1 MRKIIN
7 FMFALAAVAFL
18 SATLNA
24 QPVVKP
30 KQPVVKPKSFYKG
43 RTYTW
48 TNANGG
54 TVTSNLADPATDP
67 RQIMALLKEV
77 YTNKEIP
84 GIWQCGYTDDGK
96 REGTIDYTIDNG
108 WYSNDP
114 IYDAYGIL
122 EGDYKPNE
130 EGYTTLIVKVKDDWK
145 PVMKQYLSQ
154 DETLNYIANSIESVQ
169 ILTDGVY
176 IPATGTDGK
185 KNPNPGAVYRLS
197 GNANRLFFM
206 TKGRG
211 RAVPGWNSYEVIRS
225 YAPFN
230 GMFEEYSPVA
240 VSGGQVVENFY
251 TKLVDGDIFKVEHDC
266 SSVPGNEHYFC
277 MMGAKGTKKFDVT
290 DLIVTIPDYRLW
302 YWNQRDKQG
311 TSNMIYTNYNKN
323 YAPSLGL
330 YGIQLTA
337 TATPAAGDEYTVE
350 LKWTSTLNEI
360 TGNEIDQRFKV
371 WVRAED
377 GGLEPLLDA
386 KGNQVEIAP
395 GETFQ
400 YNYNET
406 QGFEGREITYVVSGQ
421 PTDALFINYKEVYSN
436 DDKVFIPGLD
446 PDEGLRLSIG
456 TTSTSDYDLAT
467 ETNQYKN
474 LITIDHN
481 LVNTH
486 VKYCNLQ
493 AGSKLAFYRYDVDRN
508 SKPKKIA
515 ELEIISVDQ
524 RKEKEGW
531 IIPSYNYFWDYKY
544 NLSFFYQENE
554 ATPKTN
560 LTGATYS
567 LETNYDYTENTT
579 KEIDFNGFK
588 INSFNDEFCA
598 STATNDHPAS
608 YEYKASFTNLK
619 HATQPEL
626 HSAYSTIK
634 VHKTTPDLTDKAITL
649 EDVENDNVC
658 STRIYKGEH
667 DASPA
672 IQFTLDQDRRIAEY
686 SVGKIR
692 NKEQSESEEVGLA
705 QRLPSWNYAIYE
717 NGSFKQNVSHT
728 EIPQIHDASAKVGKN
743 DYVSVI
749 KTYRDNDG
757 SYNTY
762 GSPINTTYKLK
773 ASVDVIDKVMS
784 EYVFTSNGKKGRYYQ
799 TDLKITADGTDNYEI
814 VKYRVWRQT
823 DRAMEIVPQYM
834 ARLQQDNHPIV
845 MNSDDKGN
853 PSIDQNHNSIKEFEL
868 VDRPG
873 VGFYPEQI
881 DNSNSKSIHVYDTF
895 GASDVSE
902 DGNLDVTYIVRLY
915 AKPEAG
921 NTSARAKA
929 TTPILAKEYYIGEAT
944 ITVSF
949 EENTP
954 TGLFDFV
961 AETKTPVRVQ
971 YVNMLGQK
979 SDTPFSGMN
988 VVITTYTDGSH
999 STAKRAY

>member
-7 FMFALAAVAFL
+7 LMFALAAVAFL

-24 QPVVKP
+24 E
-30 KQPVVKPKSFYKG
+30 PVVKPKSFYEG

-84 GIWQCGYTDDGK
+84 GIWQCGYTADGK

-145 PVMKQYLSQ
+145 PVMKQNLSQ
-154 DETLNYIANSIESVQ
+154 NETLNYIANSIESVQ

-176 IPATGTDGK
+176 IPATGADGK

-330 YGIQLTA
+330 YGIQLKA
-337 TATPAAGDEYTVE
+337 TATPAARDEYTVE
-350 LKWTSTLNEI
+350 LKWTSTLNDI
-360 TGNEIDQRFKV
+360 TGNEFDQRFKV

-377 GGLEPLLDA
+377 GGLEPLLDTN
-386 KGNQVEIAP
+386 GNQVEIAP
-395 GETFQ
+395 GKTFQ
-400 YNYNET
+400 YNYNVK

-421 PTDALFINYKEVYSN
+421 PTDAFFINYKEAYSN

-486 VKYCNLQ
+486 VKYGNLQ

-508 SKPKKIA
+508 SEAKKIA
-515 ELEIISVDQ
+515 ELEIESVDK
-524 RKEKEGW
+524 REDGSK
-531 IIPSYNYFWDYKY
+531 YYLDYKY

-579 KEIDFNGFK
+579 NEIDFNGFK

-608 YEYKASFTNLK
+608 YEYKASFSNLN

-658 STRIYKGEH
+658 STRIHKGEH

-773 ASVDVIDKVMS
+773 ASVDVNDKVMS

-834 ARLQQDNHPIV
+834 ARLQQDTHPIV
-845 MNSDDKGN
+845 MNSDDEGN
-853 PSIDQNHNSIKEFEL
+853 PIIDQNHNSIQEFEL
-868 VDRPG
+868 VGRPG

-881 DNSNSKSIHVYDTF
+881 DSKSIHVYDTF

>member
-30 KQPVVKPKSFYKG
+30 KQPVVKPKSFYEG

-54 TVTSNLADPATDP
+54 PVTSNLADPATDP

-84 GIWQCGYTDDGK
+84 GIWQCGYTDGGK
-96 REGTIDYTIDNG
+96 REGTIDYTVKNKDAINK
-108 WYSNDP
+108 
-114 IYDAYGIL
+114 AYGIL

-130 EGYTTLIVKVKDDWK
+130 EGYTTLLVKVKDDWK
-145 PVMKQYLSQ
+145 PVMKQNLSQ
-154 DETLNYIANSIESVQ
+154 NETLNYIANSIESVQ

-176 IPATGTDGK
+176 IPATGADGK

-311 TSNMIYTNYNKN
+311 TSNMIYTNYNKS

-330 YGIQLTA
+330 YGIQLKA
-337 TATPAAGDEYTVE
+337 TATPAAGDEYNVE

-386 KGNQVEIAP
+386 NGNQVEIAP
-395 GETFQ
+395 GKTFY
-400 YNYNET
+400 YNYNVK

-486 VKYCNLQ
+486 VKYGNLQ

-508 SKPKKIA
+508 SEAKKIA
-515 ELEIISVDQ
+515 ELEIVSV
-524 RKEKEGW
+524 EKREND
-531 IIPSYNYFWDYKY
+531 SKYYLDYKY
-544 NLSFFYQENE
+544 NLSFFYQEKE

-598 STATNDHPAS
+598 STATNYHPAS
-608 YEYKASFTNLK
+608 YEYKASFSELN
-619 HATQPEL
+619 HDTQKEL

-658 STRIYKGEH
+658 STRIYKGEL

-672 IQFTLDQDRRIAEY
+672 IQFKLDQDRRIAEY
-686 SVGKIR
+686 SVDKIR

-784 EYVFTSNGKKGRYYQ
+784 EYVFTSNNGKKGRYYQ

-834 ARLQQDNHPIV
+834 ARLQQDTHPIV

-853 PSIDQNHNSIKEFEL
+853 PSIDQNHNNMQEFEL
-868 VDRPG
+868 VGRPG
-873 VGFYPEQI
+873 VGFYPRQI
-881 DNSNSKSIHVYDTF
+881 DSKSIHVYDTF

-902 DGNLDVTYIVRLY
+902 VGNLDVTYIVRLY

-949 EENTP
+949 KENTP

>member
-7 FMFALAAVAFL
+7 LMFALAAVAFL

-30 KQPVVKPKSFYKG
+30 KSFYEG
-43 RTYTW
+43 ITYTW

-54 TVTSNLADPATDP
+54 PVTSNLADPATDP

-77 YTNKEIP
+77 YTNKKIP
-84 GIWQCGYTDDGK
+84 GIWQCGYTKDGE
-96 REGTIDYTIDNG
+96 REGDIDYTIDNG
-108 WYSNDP
+108 WYDP

-176 IPATGTDGK
+176 IPATGADGK

-302 YWNQRDKQG
+302 YWDQRDKQG
-311 TSNMIYTNYNKN
+311 TSDMIYTNYHKS

-330 YGIQLTA
+330 YGIQLKA
-337 TATPAAGDEYTVE
+337 TATPAADNEYTVE

-377 GGLEPLLDA
+377 RGLEPLLDA
-386 KGNQVEIAP
+386 NGNQVEIAP
-395 GETFQ
+395 GKTFL
-400 YNYNET
+400 YNYKEK
-406 QGFEGREITYVVSGQ
+406 QGFEGREITYVVSGR
-421 PTDALFINYKEVYSN
+421 PTDEMFNDYKEVYSN

-456 TTSTSDYDLAT
+456 TTSTSDYNLAT

-486 VKYCNLQ
+486 VKYGNLQ

-508 SKPKKIA
+508 SEAKKKIA
-515 ELEIISVDQ
+515 ELEIVSVDK
-524 RKEKEGW
+524 RENGSK
-531 IIPSYNYFWDYKY
+531 YYLDYKY
-544 NLSFFYQENE
+544 NLSFSYQENE
-554 ATPKTN
+554 ASPKTN

-579 KEIDFNGFK
+579 EEIDFNGFK

-598 STATNDHPAS
+598 STATNDHPAT
-608 YEYKASFTNLK
+608 YEYRASFTNLN

-658 STRIYKGEH
+658 STRIHKGEH

-692 NKEQSESEEVGLA
+692 NKEQRESEEVGLA

-728 EIPQIHDASAKVGKN
+728 AIPQIHDASAKVGKN

-773 ASVDVIDKVMS
+773 ASVDVIDRVMS

-799 TDLKITADGTDNYEI
+799 TKLKITADGTDNYEI

-834 ARLQQDNHPIV
+834 ARLKQDNHPIV
-845 MNSDDKGN
+845 MNSDDEGN
-853 PSIDQNHNSIKEFEL
+853 PSIDQNHNNMQEFEL

-873 VGFYPEQI
+873 VGFYPKQI
-881 DNSNSKSIHVYDTF
+881 DSKSIHVYDTF

-949 EENTP
+949 EKNTP

>member
-7 FMFALAAVAFL
+7 LMFALAAVAFL

-30 KQPVVKPKSFYKG
+30 KSFYKD

-48 TNANGG
+48 TNANGDP
-54 TVTSNLADPATDP
+54 VTSNLADPATDP

-84 GIWQCGYTDDGK
+84 GIWQCGYTADGK
-96 REGTIDYTIDNG
+96 REGDIDYNVTR
-108 WYSNDP
+108 NDYLNA
-114 IYDAYGIL
+114 IYDIPTGN
-122 EGDYKPNE
+122 YKPKD
-130 EGYTTLIVKVKDDWK
+130 EGYTTLIVKVKDTWTPSLEND
-145 PVMKQYLSQ
+145 LSKK
-154 DETLNYIANSIESVQ
+154 ETLEYIANSIESVQ
-169 ILTDGVY
+169 ILTEGIY
-176 IPATGTDGK
+176 IPSTGADGK
-185 KNPNPGAVYRLS
+185 KNPNPGAIYRLS

-206 TKGRG
+206 SKGRG
-211 RAVPGWNSYEVIRS
+211 RAKVNKIFGFVTSVETVHD

-277 MMGAKGTKKFDVT
+277 MMGAQGTKKFDVT
-290 DLIVTIPDYRLW
+290 DLIVTIPDYRFW
-302 YWNQRDKQG
+302 YWNKRDKQG
-311 TSNMIYTNYNKN
+311 SMDINYTNYHKS

-330 YGIQLTA
+330 YGIQLKA

-386 KGNQVEIAP
+386 NGNQVEIAP
-395 GETFQ
+395 GKTFY
-400 YNYNET
+400 YNYNVK

-508 SKPKKIA
+508 SEPKTIA
-515 ELEIISVDQ
+515 ELEIESVDK
-524 RKEKEGW
+524 RENDSK
-531 IIPSYNYFWDYKY
+531 YYLDYKY
-544 NLSFFYQENE
+544 NLSFSYQENE

-560 LTGATYS
+560 LTGATYT
-567 LETNYDYTENTT
+567 LETNYDYKENTT
-579 KEIDFNGFK
+579 KEIDFNVFN

-608 YEYKASFTNLK
+608 YEYKASFSKLN
-619 HATQPEL
+619 HATQKEL

-634 VHKTTPDLTDKAITL
+634 VHKTTPGLTDKAITL

-658 STRIYKGEH
+658 PTRIYKGEH

-686 SVGKIR
+686 SVDKIR

-762 GSPINTTYKLK
+762 GSPIKTTYKLK

-845 MNSDDKGN
+845 MNSDDEGN
-853 PSIDQNHNSIKEFEL
+853 PSIDQNHNSIQEFEL
-868 VDRPG
+868 VGRPG
-873 VGFYPEQI
+873 VGFYPEYI
-881 DNSNSKSIHVYDTF
+881 DSKSIHVYDTF

>member
-7 FMFALAAVAFL
+7 LMFALAAVAFL

-24 QPVVKP
+24 E
-30 KQPVVKPKSFYKG
+30 PVVKPKSFYEG

-84 GIWQCGYTDDGK
+84 GIWQCGYTADGK

-145 PVMKQYLSQ
+145 PVMKQNLSQ
-154 DETLNYIANSIESVQ
+154 NETLNYIANSIESVQ

-176 IPATGTDGK
+176 IPATGADGK

-330 YGIQLTA
+330 YGIQLKA

-360 TGNEIDQRFKV
+360 TGNEIDQRFRV

-377 GGLEPLLDA
+377 GGLEPLLDTN
-386 KGNQVEIAP
+386 GNQVEIAP
-395 GETFQ
+395 GKTFQ
-400 YNYNET
+400 YNYNVK

-421 PTDALFINYKEVYSN
+421 PTDAFFINYKEAYSN

-446 PDEGLRLSIG
+446 PDEGLRLNIG

-486 VKYCNLQ
+486 VKYGNLQ

-508 SKPKKIA
+508 SEAKKIA
-515 ELEIISVDQ
+515 ELEIESVDK
-524 RKEKEGW
+524 REDGSK
-531 IIPSYNYFWDYKY
+531 YYLDYKY

-554 ATPKTN
+554 ASPKTN

-579 KEIDFNGFK
+579 NEIDFNGFN

-598 STATNDHPAS
+598 STATNDHPAT
-608 YEYKASFTNLK
+608 YEYRASFTNLN

-692 NKEQSESEEVGLA
+692 NKEQRESEEVGLA

-773 ASVDVIDKVMS
+773 ASVDVIDRVMS

-834 ARLQQDNHPIV
+834 DRLQQDTHPIV
-845 MNSDDKGN
+845 MNSDDEGN
-853 PSIDQNHNSIKEFEL
+853 PIIDQNHNSIQEFEL
-868 VDRPG
+868 VGRPG

-881 DNSNSKSIHVYDTF
+881 DSKSIHVYDTF

>member
-1 MRKIIN
+1 M
-7 FMFALAAVAFL
+7 
-18 SATLNA
+18 
-24 QPVVKP
+24 
-30 KQPVVKPKSFYKG
+30 
-43 RTYTW
+43 
-48 TNANGG
+48 
-54 TVTSNLADPATDP
+54 
-67 RQIMALLKEV
+67 
-77 YTNKEIP
+77 
-84 GIWQCGYTDDGK
+84 
-96 REGTIDYTIDNG
+96 
-108 WYSNDP
+108 
-114 IYDAYGIL
+114 
-122 EGDYKPNE
+122 
-130 EGYTTLIVKVKDDWK
+130 
-145 PVMKQYLSQ
+145 
-154 DETLNYIANSIESVQ
+154 ES
-169 ILTDGVY
+169 
-176 IPATGTDGK
+176 
-185 KNPNPGAVYRLS
+185 
-197 GNANRLFFM
+197 
-206 TKGRG
+206 
-211 RAVPGWNSYEVIRS
+211 E
-225 YAPFN
+225 
-230 GMFEEYSPVA
+230 
-240 VSGGQVVENFY
+240 
-251 TKLVDGDIFKVEHDC
+251 
-266 SSVPGNEHYFC
+266 SS
-277 MMGAKGTKKFDVT
+277 TKKYDVT
-290 DLIVTIPDYRLW
+290 DLIVTVPDYRLW
-302 YWNQRDKQG
+302 QWDDRDYQEG
-311 TSNMIYTNYNKN
+311 TKSKYTNYNKSH
-323 YAPSLGL
+323 APSLGL
-330 YGIQLTA
+330 YGIQLKA
-337 TATPAAGDEYTVE
+337 TATPAAGDKYTVE

-377 GGLEPLLDA
+377 GHLVPLLDA
-386 KGNQVEIAP
+386 NGNQVEIAP

-406 QGFEGREITYVVSGQ
+406 QGIEGREITYVVSGQ

-486 VKYCNLQ
+486 VKYDNLQ
-493 AGSKLAFYRYDVDRN
+493 AGSKLVFYRYDVDRN
-508 SKPKKIA
+508 SKPKTIA
-515 ELEIISVDQ
+515 ELEIVSVNKREEGLF
-524 RKEKEGW
+524 RK
-531 IIPSYNYFWDYKY
+531 SYYLDYKY
-544 NLSFFYQENE
+544 NLSFSNQENE
-554 ATPKTN
+554 ATPKAN

-567 LETNYDYTENTT
+567 LKTNRSYTDNKTN
-579 KEIDFNGFK
+579 EIDFNGFN

-598 STATNDHPAS
+598 STATNDHPAT
-608 YEYKASFTNLK
+608 YEYKASFSNLD
-619 HATQPEL
+619 HSTQSEL

-658 STRIYKGEH
+658 STRIHKGEH

-814 VKYRVWRQT
+814 VKYRVWRKT

-834 ARLQQDNHPIV
+834 ARLQQDTHPIV
-845 MNSDDKGN
+845 MNSDADGN

-902 DGNLDVTYIVRLY
+902 YGNLDVTYIVRLY

-949 EENTP
+949 KENTP

>member
-7 FMFALAAVAFL
+7 LMFALAAVAFL

-30 KQPVVKPKSFYKG
+30 KSFYEG

-84 GIWQCGYTDDGK
+84 GIWQCGYTADGK
-96 REGTIDYTIDNG
+96 REGDIDYNVTR
-108 WYSNDP
+108 NDYLNA
-114 IYDAYGIL
+114 IYDIPTGN
-122 EGDYKPNE
+122 YKPKE
-130 EGYTTLIVKVKDDWK
+130 EGYTTLIVKVKDTWTPSLEYD
-145 PVMKQYLSQ
+145 LSKK
-154 DETLNYIANSIESVQ
+154 ETLEYIANSIESVQ
-169 ILTDGVY
+169 ILTEGIY
-176 IPATGTDGK
+176 IPTIGTDGK
-185 KNPNPGAVYRLS
+185 KNPNPGAIYRLS

-206 TKGRG
+206 SKGRG
-211 RAVPGWNSYEVIRS
+211 RAKVNKFLGFVTSVETIHD

-277 MMGAKGTKKFDVT
+277 MMGAQGTKKFDVT
-290 DLIVTIPDYRLW
+290 DLIVTIPDYRFW
-302 YWNQRDKQG
+302 YWNKRDKQG
-311 TSNMIYTNYNKN
+311 SLDAKYTNYHKS

-330 YGIQLTA
+330 YGIQLKA

-350 LKWTSTLNEI
+350 LKWTSTLNDI
-360 TGNEIDQRFKV
+360 TGNEFDQRFKV

-386 KGNQVEIAP
+386 NGNQVEIAP

-400 YNYNET
+400 YNYNVK

-421 PTDALFINYKEVYSN
+421 PTDAFFINYKEAYSN

-446 PDEGLRLSIG
+446 PDEGLRLNIG

-486 VKYCNLQ
+486 VKYGNLQ

-508 SKPKKIA
+508 SEAKKIA
-515 ELEIISVDQ
+515 ELEIVSVDK
-524 RKEKEGW
+524 RKNGSK
-531 IIPSYNYFWDYKY
+531 YYLDYKY

-567 LETNYDYTENTT
+567 LKTNSSYTDNTT
-579 KEIDFNGFK
+579 NEIDFNGFN

-598 STATNDHPAS
+598 STATNDHPAT
-608 YEYKASFTNLK
+608 YEYKASFSNLN
-619 HATQPEL
+619 HSTQPEL

-658 STRIYKGEH
+658 STRIHKSEH

-728 EIPQIHDASAKVGKN
+728 EIPQIHNASAKVGKN
-743 DYVSVI
+743 DYVPVI
-749 KTYRDNDG
+749 KTYRADG
-757 SYNTY
+757 TYNTY
-762 GSPINTTYKLK
+762 GSPINATYKLK
-773 ASVDVIDKVMS
+773 ASVEVNDKMMS

-834 ARLQQDNHPIV
+834 ARLQQDTHPIV
-845 MNSDDKGN
+845 MNSDDEGN
-853 PSIDQNHNSIKEFEL
+853 PTIDENHNNMQEFEL
-868 VDRPG
+868 VGRPG
-873 VGFYPEQI
+873 VGFYPEQV
-881 DNSNSKSIHVYDTF
+881 DSKSIHVYDTF

-915 AKPEAG
+915 AKPEAS
-921 NTSARAKA
+921 NTSARARA

>member
-1 MRKIIN
+1 
-7 FMFALAAVAFL
+7 MFALAAVAFL

-30 KQPVVKPKSFYKG
+30 KSFYEG

-84 GIWQCGYTDDGK
+84 GILQCGYTADGE
-96 REGTIDYTIDNG
+96 REGTIDYTVKNKDAINK
-108 WYSNDP
+108 
-114 IYDAYGIL
+114 AYGIL
-122 EGDYKPNE
+122 EGDYKPDK
-130 EGYTTLIVKVKDDWK
+130 EGYTTLVVTVKNSWK
-145 PVMKQYLSQ
+145 PNPNNMSENLDKDQTMSYI
-154 DETLNYIANSIESVQ
+154 DEAIESVQ

-176 IPATGTDGK
+176 IPATGADGK

-197 GNANRLFFM
+197 GSASRIFFM
-206 TKGRG
+206 SKGRG
-211 RAVPGWNSYEVIRS
+211 REWDKTVIHN

-240 VSGGQVVENFY
+240 VSNSGQLVENFY
-251 TKLVDGDIFKVEHDC
+251 ARLVNGEFFKVEHDC
-266 SSVPGNEHYFC
+266 PTVAGKKHYFF
-277 MMGAKGTKKFDVT
+277 MESESSTKKYDVT
-290 DLIVTIPDYRLW
+290 DLIVTVPDYRLW
-302 YWNQRDKQG
+302 QWDDRDYQEG
-311 TSNMIYTNYNKN
+311 TKSKYTNYNKSH
-323 YAPSLGL
+323 APSLGL
-330 YGIQLTA
+330 YGIQLKA
-337 TATPAAGDEYTVE
+337 TATPAANNEYKVE

-360 TGNEIDQRFKV
+360 TGNEIDQRFQV

-377 GGLEPLLDA
+377 GRLEPLLDA
-386 KGNQVEIAP
+386 NGKQVEIAP
-395 GETFQ
+395 GEKFQ
-400 YNYNET
+400 YNYNEKR
-406 QGFEGREITYVVSGQ
+406 GFEGREITYVVSGQ

-436 DDKVFIPGLD
+436 DDKVFIPGRD
-446 PDEGLRLSIG
+446 PNEGLRLSIG

-481 LVNTH
+481 LVNTY
-486 VKYCNLQ
+486 VKYVNLQ

-508 SKPKKIA
+508 SKPKTIA
-515 ELEIISVDQ
+515 ELEIVSVNKREEGLL
-524 RKEKEGW
+524 RKR
-531 IIPSYNYFWDYKY
+531 YYLDYKY

-554 ATPKTN
+554 ATHKTN
-560 LTGATYS
+560 LKEATYS
-567 LETNYDYTENTT
+567 LKTNSSYTDNTT
-579 KEIDFNGFK
+579 NEIDFNVFN

-598 STATNDHPAS
+598 STATNDHPAT
-608 YEYKASFTNLK
+608 YEYKASFSNLNPS
-619 HATQPEL
+619 TQPEL

-634 VHKTTPDLTDKAITL
+634 VHKTTPGLTDKAITL
-649 EDVENDNVC
+649 EDVENDSVC
-658 STRIYKGEH
+658 STRIYKGEL

-672 IQFTLDQDRRIAEY
+672 IQFKLDQDRRIAEY
-686 SVGKIR
+686 SVDKIR

-728 EIPQIHDASAKVGKN
+728 EIPQIHDAFAKVGKN

-762 GSPINTTYKLK
+762 GSPIKTTYKLK
-773 ASVDVIDKVMS
+773 ASVEVNNNHKVMS
-784 EYVFTSNGKKGRYYQ
+784 EYVFTSNGKKCRYYQ

-814 VKYRVWRQT
+814 VKYRVWRKT
-823 DRAMEIVPQYM
+823 DPDRAMEIVPQYM
-834 ARLQQDNHPIV
+834 ARLQQDTHPIV
-845 MNSDDKGN
+845 MNSDDEGN

-949 EENTP
+949 EKDTP

>member
-30 KQPVVKPKSFYKG
+30 KQPVVKPKSFYEG

-54 TVTSNLADPATDP
+54 PVTSNLADPATDP

-84 GIWQCGYTDDGK
+84 GIWQCGYTADGK
-96 REGTIDYTIDNG
+96 REGDIDYTIENG
-108 WYSNDP
+108 VWGLSKDP
-114 IYDAYGIL
+114 IYKAYDIP

-145 PVMKQYLSQ
+145 PVIKQNLSQ
-154 DETLNYIANSIESVQ
+154 NETLNYIANSIESVQ

-176 IPATGTDGK
+176 IPATGADGK

-311 TSNMIYTNYNKN
+311 TSDMIYTNYHKS

-330 YGIQLTA
+330 YGIQLKA
-337 TATPAAGDEYTVE
+337 TATPAAGDEYAVE

-360 TGNEIDQRFKV
+360 TGNEINQQFKV
-371 WVRAED
+371 WVRAVD
-377 GGLEPLLDA
+377 GGLKPLLDA
-386 KGNQVEIAP
+386 NGNQVEIAP
-395 GETFQ
+395 GKTFQ

-406 QGFEGREITYVVSGQ
+406 QGFEGREITYVVSGR
-421 PTDALFINYKEVYSN
+421 PTDKMFNDYKEVYSN

-446 PDEGLRLSIG
+446 PDEGLRLNIG

-481 LVNTH
+481 LVKTH
-486 VKYCNLQ
+486 VRYGNLK
-493 AGSKLAFYRYDVDRN
+493 AGSKLAFYRYDVDHRY
-508 SKPKKIA
+508 SEAKKIA
-515 ELEIISVDQ
+515 ELEIVSV
-524 RKEKEGW
+524 EKREND
-531 IIPSYNYFWDYKY
+531 SKYYLDYKY
-544 NLSFFYQENE
+544 NLSFFYQKNE
-554 ATPKTN
+554 ATPKAN

-567 LETNYDYTENTT
+567 LETNSSYTDNTT
-579 KEIDFNGFK
+579 KEIDFNGFN

-608 YEYKASFTNLK
+608 YEYKASFSELNP
-619 HATQPEL
+619 ATQPEL

-634 VHKTTPDLTDKAITL
+634 VHKTTPGLTDKAITL

-658 STRIYKGEH
+658 STRIYKGEL

-672 IQFTLDQDRRIAEY
+672 IQFTLDKDRRIAEY
-686 SVGKIR
+686 SVDKIR
-692 NKEQSESEEVGLA
+692 NKEQSKSEEVGLA

-749 KTYRDNDG
+749 KTYRADG
-757 SYNTY
+757 TYNTY

-784 EYVFTSNGKKGRYYQ
+784 EYVFTSNGEKGRYYQ
-799 TDLKITADGTDNYEI
+799 TKLKITADGTDNYEI
-814 VKYRVWRQT
+814 VKYRVWRHT

-834 ARLQQDNHPIV
+834 DRLQQDTHPIV

-853 PSIDQNHNSIKEFEL
+853 PIIDQNHNSIQEFEL
-868 VDRPG
+868 VGRPG
-873 VGFYPEQI
+873 VGFYPKQI
-881 DNSNSKSIHVYDTF
+881 NSKSIHVYDTF

-902 DGNLDVTYIVRLY
+902 GGNLDVTYIVRLY

-949 EENTP
+949 EKDTP

>member
-7 FMFALAAVAFL
+7 LMFALAAVAFL

-24 QPVVKP
+24 E
-30 KQPVVKPKSFYKG
+30 PVVKPKSFYEG

-84 GIWQCGYTDDGK
+84 GIWQCGYTADGK

-145 PVMKQYLSQ
+145 PVMKQNLSQ
-154 DETLNYIANSIESVQ
+154 NETLNYIANSIESVQ

-176 IPATGTDGK
+176 IPATGADGK

-330 YGIQLTA
+330 YGIQLKA
-337 TATPAAGDEYTVE
+337 TATPAARDEYTVE
-350 LKWTSTLNEI
+350 LKWTSTLNDI
-360 TGNEIDQRFKV
+360 TGNEFDQRFKV

-377 GGLEPLLDA
+377 GGLEPLLDTN
-386 KGNQVEIAP
+386 GNQVEIAP
-395 GETFQ
+395 GKTFQ
-400 YNYNET
+400 YNYNVK

-421 PTDALFINYKEVYSN
+421 PTDAFFINYKEAYSN

-486 VKYCNLQ
+486 VKYGNLQ

-508 SKPKKIA
+508 SEAKKIA
-515 ELEIISVDQ
+515 ELEIESVDK
-524 RKEKEGW
+524 RKNDSK
-531 IIPSYNYFWDYKY
+531 YYLDYKY
-544 NLSFFYQENE
+544 NLSFFYQEKE
-554 ATPKTN
+554 ATHKTN

-598 STATNDHPAS
+598 STATNEHPAS
-608 YEYKASFTNLK
+608 YEYKASFSNLN
-619 HATQPEL
+619 HSTQPEL

-634 VHKTTPDLTDKAITL
+634 VHKTTPGLTDKAITL

-658 STRIYKGEH
+658 STRIHKGEH

-686 SVGKIR
+686 SVGEIR

-717 NGSFKQNVSHT
+717 NGSFKQNVSYT

-762 GSPINTTYKLK
+762 GSPIKTTYKLK
-773 ASVDVIDKVMS
+773 ASVEVIKKVMS

-823 DRAMEIVPQYM
+823 DRAMEIVPQYKV
-834 ARLQQDNHPIV
+834 RLEQDTHPIV

-949 EENTP
+949 KENTP

>member
-1 MRKIIN
+1 
-7 FMFALAAVAFL
+7 MFALAAVAFL

-24 QPVVKP
+24 QPA
-30 KQPVVKPKSFYKG
+30 QPVVKPKSFYER

-54 TVTSNLADPATDP
+54 PVTSNLADPATDP

-84 GIWQCGYTDDGK
+84 GIWQCGYTADGE
-96 REGTIDYTIDNG
+96 REGTIDYTVKNKDAINK
-108 WYSNDP
+108 
-114 IYDAYGIL
+114 AYGIL
-122 EGDYKPNE
+122 EGDYKPKE
-130 EGYTTLIVKVKDDWK
+130 EGYTTLLVKVKDSWK
-145 PVMKQYLSQ
+145 PRDGQDLSNE
-154 DETLNYIANSIESVQ
+154 ETLNYIAEAIESVQ
-169 ILTDGVY
+169 ILTDGIY
-176 IPATGTDGK
+176 IPATE
-185 KNPNPGAVYRLS
+185 KNKNPGAVYRLS

-206 TKGRG
+206 SKGRG
-211 RAVPGWNSYEVIRS
+211 REWDKTVIHN

-266 SSVPGNEHYFC
+266 GSVPGNEHYFC

-302 YWNQRDKQG
+302 QWDDRDYQRRTK
-311 TSNMIYTNYNKN
+311 SKYTNYNESH
-323 YAPSLGL
+323 APSLGL

-337 TATPAAGDEYTVE
+337 TATHAAGDEYKVE

-360 TGNEIDQRFKV
+360 TGNEIDQRFQV

-377 GGLEPLLDA
+377 GGLKPLLDA
-386 KGNQVEIAP
+386 DGNQVEIAP
-395 GETFQ
+395 GETFE
-400 YNYNET
+400 YNYNVK
-406 QGFEGREITYVVSGQ
+406 QGLEGREITYVVSGQ

-446 PDEGLRLSIG
+446 SDEGLRLSIG

-486 VKYCNLQ
+486 VKYGNLQ
-493 AGSKLAFYRYDVDRN
+493 AGSNLAFYRYDVDRK

-515 ELEIISVDQ
+515 ELEIVSVDTREEGLR
-524 RKEKEGW
+524 RKR
-531 IIPSYNYFWDYKY
+531 YYLDYKY
-544 NLSFFYQENE
+544 NLSFFNQENE
-554 ATPKTN
+554 ATTKAN
-560 LTGATYS
+560 LKGATYS
-567 LETNYDYTENTT
+567 LKTNYDYTENTT
-579 KEIDFNGFK
+579 NEIDFNGFK

-598 STATNDHPAS
+598 STATNDHPAT
-608 YEYKASFTNLK
+608 YEYKASFSNLK
-619 HATQPEL
+619 HSTQPEL

-634 VHKTTPDLTDKAITL
+634 VHKTTPGLTDKAITL
-649 EDVENDNVC
+649 EDVENDSVC
-658 STRIYKGEH
+658 STRIHKGEL

-686 SVGKIR
+686 SVDKIR

-717 NGSFKQNVSHT
+717 NGLFQQNVSYT
-728 EIPQIHDASAKVGKN
+728 KIPQIHDASAKVGKN

-762 GSPINTTYKLK
+762 GSPIKTTYKLK
-773 ASVDVIDKVMS
+773 ASVEVNDNHKVMS
-784 EYVFTSNGKKGRYYQ
+784 EYVFTSNGKKCRYYQ

-814 VKYRVWRQT
+814 VKYRVWRKT
-823 DRAMEIVPQYM
+823 DPDRAMEIVPQYM
-834 ARLQQDNHPIV
+834 ARLQQDTHPIV
-845 MNSDDKGN
+845 MNSDDEGN

-873 VGFYPEQI
+873 DGFYPKRI
-881 DNSNSKSIHVYDTF
+881 DDKSIHVYDTF

-949 EENTP
+949 KENTP

>member
-1 MRKIIN
+1 
-7 FMFALAAVAFL
+7 MFALAAVAFL
-18 SATLNA
+18 SATLSA
-24 QPVVKP
+24 
-30 KQPVVKPKSFYKG
+30 QPVVKPKSFYEG

-48 TNANGG
+48 TNANDG

-84 GIWQCGYTDDGK
+84 GIWQCGYTADGK
-96 REGTIDYTIDNG
+96 REGDIDYNVTR
-108 WYSNDP
+108 NDYLNA
-114 IYDAYGIL
+114 IYDIPTGN
-122 EGDYKPNE
+122 YKPNE
-130 EGYTTLIVKVKDDWK
+130 EGYTTLLVKVKDTWTPSLEND
-145 PVMKQYLSQ
+145 LSKK
-154 DETLNYIANSIESVQ
+154 ETLEYIANSIESVQ
-169 ILTDGVY
+169 ILTEGIY
-176 IPATGTDGK
+176 IPSTGTDGK
-185 KNPNPGAVYRLS
+185 KNPNPGAIYRLS

-206 TKGRG
+206 SKGRG
-211 RAVPGWNSYEVIRS
+211 RARVNTNIFGSVTSVETVHD

-277 MMGAKGTKKFDVT
+277 MMGAQGTKKFDVT
-290 DLIVTIPDYRLW
+290 DLIVTIPDYRFW
-302 YWNQRDKQG
+302 YWNKRDKQG
-311 TSNMIYTNYNKN
+311 SMDINYTNYHKS

-330 YGIQLTA
+330 YGIQLKA

-350 LKWTSTLNEI
+350 LKWTSSLNEI
-360 TGNEIDQRFKV
+360 TGNEFDQRFKV

-386 KGNQVEIAP
+386 NGNQVEIAP

-400 YNYNET
+400 YNYNVK
-406 QGFEGREITYVVSGQ
+406 QGFEGREITYVVSGR
-421 PTDALFINYKEVYSN
+421 PTDAFFINYKEAYSN

-486 VKYCNLQ
+486 VRYGNLK

-508 SKPKKIA
+508 SEPKKIA

-524 RKEKEGW
+524 RKEKEGFLF
-531 IIPSYNYFWDYKY
+531 PSYYYFLDYKY

-554 ATPKTN
+554 ATPKAN

-567 LETNYDYTENTT
+567 LKTNSSYTDNTT
-579 KEIDFNGFK
+579 NEIDFNVFN

-598 STATNDHPAS
+598 STATNDHPAT
-608 YEYKASFTNLK
+608 YEYKASFSNLN

-658 STRIYKGEH
+658 STRIHKGEH

-743 DYVSVI
+743 DYVPVI
-749 KTYRDNDG
+749 KTFRADG
-757 SYNTY
+757 TYNTY
-762 GSPINTTYKLK
+762 GSPINATYKLK
-773 ASVDVIDKVMS
+773 ASVEVNDKMMS

-834 ARLQQDNHPIV
+834 ARLQQDTHPIV
-845 MNSDDKGN
+845 MNSDNEGN
-853 PSIDQNHNSIKEFEL
+853 PSIDQNHNNMQEFEL
-868 VDRPG
+868 VGRPG

-881 DNSNSKSIHVYDTF
+881 DSKSIHVYDTF
-895 GASDVSE
+895 GASDVAE
-902 DGNLDVTYIVRLY
+902 DGDLNVTYIVRLY
-915 AKPEAG
+915 AKPEAS

-929 TTPILAKEYYIGEAT
+929 KTPVLAKEYYIGEAT
-944 ITVSF
+944 ITVAF
-949 EENTP
+949 EEMTP
-954 TGLFDFV
+954 TGLFDIV
-961 AETKTPVRVQ
+961 TETRTPARVQ

-979 SDTPFSGMN
+979 SDTPFSGVN
-988 VVITTYTDGSH
+988 VVVTTYTDGSH
-999 STAKRAY
+999 STAKRTY

>member
-7 FMFALAAVAFL
+7 LMFALAAVAFL

-24 QPVVKP
+24 K
-30 KQPVVKPKSFYKG
+30 PVVKPKSFYEG

-84 GIWQCGYTDDGK
+84 GIWQCGYTADGK

-108 WYSNDP
+108 FFGLSKDP
-114 IYDAYGIL
+114 IYNAYDIP

-176 IPATGTDGK
+176 IPATGADGK

-311 TSNMIYTNYNKN
+311 TSNMIYTNYNKS

-330 YGIQLTA
+330 YGIQLKA

-350 LKWTSTLNEI
+350 LKWTSTLNKI
-360 TGNEIDQRFKV
+360 TGNEIDQQFKV
-371 WVRAED
+371 WVRAVD

-386 KGNQVEIAP
+386 NGNQVEIAP
-395 GETFQ
+395 GKTFQ
-400 YNYNET
+400 YNYNEK
-406 QGFEGREITYVVSGQ
+406 QGKEGREITYVVSGR
-421 PTDALFINYKEVYSN
+421 PTDKMFNDYKEVYSN
-436 DDKVFIPGLD
+436 DDKVFIPGFDL
-446 PDEGLRLSIG
+446 DEGLRLSIG
-456 TTSTSDYDLAT
+456 TTSTSDYNLAT

-486 VKYCNLQ
+486 VKYGNLQ
-493 AGSKLAFYRYDVDRN
+493 AGSKLAFYRYDVDRK
-508 SKPKKIA
+508 SEPKMIA
-515 ELEIISVDQ
+515 ELEIVSVDK
-524 RKEKEGW
+524 RENGSK
-531 IIPSYNYFWDYKY
+531 YYLDYKY
-544 NLSFFYQENE
+544 NLSFFNQENE

-567 LETNYDYTENTT
+567 LETNSSYTDNTT
-579 KEIDFNGFK
+579 NEIDFNGFN

-608 YEYKASFTNLK
+608 YEYKASFSELNP
-619 HATQPEL
+619 ATQPEL

-692 NKEQSESEEVGLA
+692 NKEQSKSEEVGLA

-762 GSPINTTYKLK
+762 GSPIKTTYKLK

-823 DRAMEIVPQYM
+823 NRAMEIVPQYM
-834 ARLQQDNHPIV
+834 ARLDQDNHPIV

-853 PSIDQNHNSIKEFEL
+853 PSIDQNHNSIQEFEL
-868 VDRPG
+868 VGRPG
-873 VGFYPEQI
+873 VGFYPKQI
-881 DNSNSKSIHVYDTF
+881 DSKSIHVYDTF

-902 DGNLDVTYIVRLY
+902 GGNLDVTYIVRLY

>member
-1 MRKIIN
+1 
-7 FMFALAAVAFL
+7 MFALAAVAFL

-30 KQPVVKPKSFYKG
+30 KQPVVKPKSFYEG

-84 GIWQCGYTDDGK
+84 GIWQCGYTADGK
-96 REGTIDYTIDNG
+96 REGDIDYTIDNG
-108 WYSNDP
+108 VWGLSKDP
-114 IYDAYGIL
+114 IYKAYDIL
-122 EGDYKPNE
+122 EGDYKPKE

-145 PVMKQYLSQ
+145 PVMKQNLSQ

-176 IPATGTDGK
+176 IPATGADGK

-290 DLIVTIPDYRLW
+290 DLIVTIPDYRLL

-311 TSNMIYTNYNKN
+311 NSNMIYTNYNKN

-386 KGNQVEIAP
+386 NGNQVEIAP

-406 QGFEGREITYVVSGQ
+406 QGFEGREITYVVSGR
-421 PTDALFINYKEVYSN
+421 PTDKMFNDYKEVYSN

-486 VKYCNLQ
+486 VKYGNLQ

-508 SKPKKIA
+508 SEAKKMIA
-515 ELEIISVDQ
+515 ELEIVSV
-524 RKEKEGW
+524 EKRENG
-531 IIPSYNYFWDYKY
+531 SKYYLDYKY
-544 NLSFFYQENE
+544 NLRFFNQKNE
-554 ATPKTN
+554 ASHKTN

-567 LETNYDYTENTT
+567 LETNSSYTDNTT
-579 KEIDFNGFK
+579 KEIDFNGFN

-598 STATNDHPAS
+598 STATNDHPAT
-608 YEYKASFTNLK
+608 YEYKASFSNLN

-773 ASVDVIDKVMS
+773 ASVDVIDRVMS

-799 TDLKITADGTDNYEI
+799 TKLKITADGTDNYEI

-845 MNSDDKGN
+845 MNSDDEGN

-881 DNSNSKSIHVYDTF
+881 DSKSIHVYDTF

-949 EENTP
+949 EKNTP

>member
-7 FMFALAAVAFL
+7 LMFALAAVAFL

-30 KQPVVKPKSFYKG
+30 KSFYEG

-84 GIWQCGYTDDGK
+84 GIWQCGYTKDGK
-96 REGTIDYTIDNG
+96 REGDIDYTIDNG
-108 WYSNDP
+108 VFGLSKDP
-114 IYDAYGIL
+114 IYKAYDIP

-176 IPATGTDGK
+176 IPATGADGK

-197 GNANRLFFM
+197 GSASRLFFM
-206 TKGRG
+206 SKGRG
-211 RAVPGWNSYEVIRS
+211 REWDKTVIHN

-266 SSVPGNEHYFC
+266 SSVPANEHYFC
-277 MMGAKGTKKFDVT
+277 MMGSKGTKKFDVT
-290 DLIVTIPDYRLW
+290 DLIVTVPDYRLW
-302 YWNQRDKQG
+302 KWDDRDYQG
-311 TSNMIYTNYNKN
+311 STKSKYTNYNKSH
-323 YAPSLGL
+323 APSLGL
-330 YGIQLTA
+330 YGIQLKA

-350 LKWTSTLNEI
+350 LKWISTLNEI

-371 WVRAED
+371 WVRAVD
-377 GGLEPLLDA
+377 GGLEPLLDEN
-386 KGNQVEIAP
+386 GNQVEIAP
-395 GETFQ
+395 GKTFY
-400 YNYNET
+400 YNYNVK

-446 PDEGLRLSIG
+446 PDEGLRLNIG

-486 VKYCNLQ
+486 VRYSNLK
-493 AGSKLAFYRYDVDRN
+493 AGSKLAFYRYDVDRK
-508 SKPKKIA
+508 SEPKKIA
-515 ELEIISVDQ
+515 ELEIVSVDK
-524 RKEKEGW
+524 REDGSK
-531 IIPSYNYFWDYKY
+531 YYLDYKY
-544 NLSFFYQENE
+544 NLSFSYQEKE

-567 LETNYDYTENTT
+567 LETNSSYTDNTT
-579 KEIDFNGFK
+579 NEIDFNGFN

-598 STATNDHPAS
+598 STATNHHPAS
-608 YEYKASFTNLK
+608 YEYKASFSNLK

-692 NKEQSESEEVGLA
+692 NKEQSKSEEVGLA

-762 GSPINTTYKLK
+762 GSPIKTTYKLK

-834 ARLQQDNHPIV
+834 ARLKQDTHPIV

-853 PSIDQNHNSIKEFEL
+853 PIIDQNHNSIQEFEL

-873 VGFYPEQI
+873 VGFYPERI
-881 DNSNSKSIHVYDTF
+881 DDKSIHVYDTF

>member
-7 FMFALAAVAFL
+7 LMFALAAVAFL

-30 KQPVVKPKSFYKG
+30 KSFYEG

-48 TNANGG
+48 TNANNG
-54 TVTSNLADPATDP
+54 TETSNLADPATDP

-84 GIWQCGYTDDGK
+84 GIWQCGYTEDGK
-96 REGTIDYTIDNG
+96 REGDIDYKVTK
-108 WYSNDP
+108 NDYLNA
-114 IYDAYGIL
+114 IYDIPT
-122 EGDYKPNE
+122 GDYKPNK
-130 EGYTTLIVKVKDDWK
+130 EGYTTLIVKVKNTWI
-145 PVMKQYLSQ
+145 PRLSKNLTT
-154 DETLNYIANSIESVQ
+154 DATLNYIAESIESVQ

-176 IPATGTDGK
+176 IPSSGANGK
-185 KNPNPGAVYRLS
+185 TNPNPGAVYRLS
-197 GNANRLFFM
+197 GSACRLFFM
-206 TKGRG
+206 SKGRG
-211 RAVPGWNSYEVIRS
+211 REYKGYVINE

-240 VSGGQVVENFY
+240 SSNSNFVVENFY
-251 TKLVDGDIFKVEHDC
+251 ADLVGGKTFSVEHDC
-266 SSVPGNEHYFC
+266 ASVAGKKHYFC
-277 MMGAKGTKKFDVT
+277 MESASSTKSFDVT
-290 DLIVTIPDYRLW
+290 DLIVTIPDYRLKS
-302 YWNQRDKQG
+302 WNQRDKDNG
-311 TSNMIYTNYNKN
+311 TKSKYTNYHKS

-330 YGIQLTA
+330 YGIQLKA

-386 KGNQVEIAP
+386 NGNQVEIAP
-395 GETFQ
+395 GATFQ
-400 YNYNET
+400 YNYNVK

-421 PTDALFINYKEVYSN
+421 PTDALFINYKEAYSN

-446 PDEGLRLSIG
+446 PDEGLRLNIG

-486 VKYCNLQ
+486 VRYGNLK

-508 SKPKKIA
+508 SEAKKIA
-515 ELEIISVDQ
+515 ELEIVSVNKRED
-524 RKEKEGW
+524 GW
-531 IIPSYNYFWDYKY
+531 FYNKQYYLDFKY

-560 LTGATYS
+560 HTGATYS
-567 LETNYDYTENTT
+567 LKTNYDYTENTT
-579 KEIDFNGFK
+579 NEIDFNGFK

-608 YEYKASFTNLK
+608 YEYKASFTNLN

-658 STRIYKGEH
+658 STRIHKGEH

-743 DYVSVI
+743 DYVPVI
-749 KTYRDNDG
+749 KTYRADG
-757 SYNTY
+757 TYNTY
-762 GSPINTTYKLK
+762 GSPINATYKLK
-773 ASVDVIDKVMS
+773 ASVEVNNKMMS

-834 ARLQQDNHPIV
+834 ARLQQDTHPIV
-845 MNSDDKGN
+845 MNSDDEGN
-853 PSIDQNHNSIKEFEL
+853 PSIDENHNNMQEFEL
-868 VDRPG
+868 VGRPG

-881 DNSNSKSIHVYDTF
+881 DSKSIHVYDTF
-895 GASDVSE
+895 GASDVAE

-915 AKPEAG
+915 ARPEAS
-921 NTSARAKA
+921 NTSARARA

-944 ITVSF
+944 ITVAF
-949 EENTP
+949 EEMTP

>member
-7 FMFALAAVAFL
+7 LMFALAAVAFL

-24 QPVVKP
+24 E
-30 KQPVVKPKSFYKG
+30 PVVKPKSFYKG

-84 GIWQCGYTDDGK
+84 GIWQCGYTADGI
-96 REGTIDYTIDNG
+96 REGDIDYTIDNG
-108 WYSNDP
+108 VWGLSKDP
-114 IYDAYGIL
+114 IYKAYDIP

-130 EGYTTLIVKVKDDWK
+130 EGYTTLIVKVKDDWT
-145 PVMKQYLSQ
+145 PVMEQNLSLKK
-154 DETLNYIANSIESVQ
+154 TLDYITKSIESVQ
-169 ILTDGVY
+169 ILTEGVY

-311 TSNMIYTNYNKN
+311 TSNMIYTNYNKSH
-323 YAPSLGL
+323 APSLGL
-330 YGIQLTA
+330 YGIQLEA
-337 TATPAAGDEYTVE
+337 TATPAAGEEYTVE
-350 LKWTSTLNEI
+350 LKWTSTLNKI

-377 GGLEPLLDA
+377 GGLKPLLDA
-386 KGNQVEIAP
+386 NGNQVEIAP

-400 YNYNET
+400 YHYNEK
-406 QGFEGREITYVVSGQ
+406 QGKEGREITYVVSGR
-421 PTDALFINYKEVYSN
+421 PTDKMFNDYKEVYSN

-456 TTSTSDYDLAT
+456 TTSTSDYNLAT

-486 VKYCNLQ
+486 VKYGNLQ

-508 SKPKKIA
+508 SEAKEIA
-515 ELEIISVDQ
+515 ELEIVSVDK
-524 RKEKEGW
+524 RKNGSK
-531 IIPSYNYFWDYKY
+531 YYLDYKY
-544 NLSFFYQENE
+544 NLRFFNQKNE

-560 LTGATYS
+560 LTGETYS
-567 LETNYDYTENTT
+567 LETNYDYTEKTT
-579 KEIDFNGFK
+579 NEIDFNGFK

-608 YEYKASFTNLK
+608 YEYKASFSKLN
-619 HATQPEL
+619 HPTQPEL

-634 VHKTTPDLTDKAITL
+634 VHKTTPGLTDKAITL

-658 STRIYKGEH
+658 PTRIYKGEH

-672 IQFTLDQDRRIAEY
+672 IQFTLDRDRRIAEY

-717 NGSFKQNVSHT
+717 NGSFKQNVSYT

-749 KTYRDNDG
+749 KTYRADG
-757 SYNTY
+757 TYNTY

-814 VKYRVWRQT
+814 VKYRVWRKT

-834 ARLQQDNHPIV
+834 DRLQQDTHPIV
-845 MNSDDKGN
+845 MNSDDEGN
-853 PSIDQNHNSIKEFEL
+853 PSIDQNHNNMQEFEL
-868 VDRPG
+868 VGRPG
-873 VGFYPEQI
+873 VGFYPKQI
-881 DNSNSKSIHVYDTF
+881 DSKSIHVYDTF

-915 AKPEAG
+915 AKPEAS

-949 EENTP
+949 KENTP

>member
-30 KQPVVKPKSFYKG
+30 KQPVVKPKSFYEG

-54 TVTSNLADPATDP
+54 PVTSNLADPATDP

-84 GIWQCGYTDDGK
+84 GIWQCGYTDGGI
-96 REGTIDYTIDNG
+96 REGDIDYTIDNG

-145 PVMKQYLSQ
+145 PVMKQNLSQ

-311 TSNMIYTNYNKN
+311 TSNMIYTNYNKSH
-323 YAPSLGL
+323 APSLGL
-330 YGIQLTA
+330 YGIQLKA

-350 LKWTSTLNEI
+350 LKWTSTLNKI

-386 KGNQVEIAP
+386 NGNQVEIAP
-395 GETFQ
+395 GKTFY
-400 YNYNET
+400 YNYNVK

-486 VKYCNLQ
+486 VKYGNLQ

-508 SKPKKIA
+508 SEAKKIA
-515 ELEIISVDQ
+515 ELEIVSVDK
-524 RKEKEGW
+524 RKNGSK
-531 IIPSYNYFWDYKY
+531 YYLDYKY
-544 NLSFFYQENE
+544 NLSFFYQEKE

-598 STATNDHPAS
+598 STATNYHPAS
-608 YEYKASFTNLK
+608 YEYKASFSELN
-619 HATQPEL
+619 HDTQKEL

-658 STRIYKGEH
+658 STRIYKGEL

-672 IQFTLDQDRRIAEY
+672 IQFKLDQDRRIAEY
-686 SVGKIR
+686 SVDKIR

-773 ASVDVIDKVMS
+773 ASVDVIDRVMS

-834 ARLQQDNHPIV
+834 ARLQQDTHPIV

>member
-7 FMFALAAVAFL
+7 LMFALAAVAFL
-18 SATLNA
+18 SATLSA
-24 QPVVKP
+24 R
-30 KQPVVKPKSFYKG
+30 PVVKPKSFYEG

-54 TVTSNLADPATDP
+54 PVTSNLADPATDP

-84 GIWQCGYTDDGK
+84 GIWQCGYTDGGI
-96 REGTIDYTIDNG
+96 REGDIDYTIDNG
-108 WYSNDP
+108 VFGLSKDP
-114 IYDAYGIL
+114 IYKAYDIP

-145 PVMKQYLSQ
+145 PVMKQNLSQ

-176 IPATGTDGK
+176 IPATGADGK

-311 TSNMIYTNYNKN
+311 TSNMIYTNYHKS

-330 YGIQLTA
+330 YGIQLKA

-377 GGLEPLLDA
+377 RGLEPLLDA
-386 KGNQVEIAP
+386 NGNQVEIAP
-395 GETFQ
+395 GETFL
-400 YNYNET
+400 YNYNEK
-406 QGFEGREITYVVSGQ
+406 QGFEGREITYVVSGR

-486 VKYCNLQ
+486 VRYGNLK

-508 SKPKKIA
+508 SEAKKIA
-515 ELEIISVDQ
+515 ELEIVSVDK
-524 RKEKEGW
+524 REDGSK
-531 IIPSYNYFWDYKY
+531 YYLDYKY

-554 ATPKTN
+554 ASPKTN

-579 KEIDFNGFK
+579 NEIDFNGFN

-608 YEYKASFTNLK
+608 YEYKASFSELNP
-619 HATQPEL
+619 ATQKEL

-658 STRIYKGEH
+658 STRIHKGEH

-762 GSPINTTYKLK
+762 GSLINTTYKLK
-773 ASVDVIDKVMS
+773 ASVDVIAKVMS

-834 ARLQQDNHPIV
+834 DRLQQDTHPIV
-845 MNSDDKGN
+845 MNSDDDGN
-853 PSIDQNHNSIKEFEL
+853 PSIDQNHNNMQEFEL
-868 VDRPG
+868 VGRPG

-881 DNSNSKSIHVYDTF
+881 DSKSIHVYDTF

>member
-1 MRKIIN
+1 MSK
-7 FMFALAAVAFL
+7 
-18 SATLNA
+18 
-24 QPVVKP
+24 
-30 KQPVVKPKSFYKG
+30 
-43 RTYTW
+43 
-48 TNANGG
+48 
-54 TVTSNLADPATDP
+54 
-67 RQIMALLKEV
+67 
-77 YTNKEIP
+77 
-84 GIWQCGYTDDGK
+84 
-96 REGTIDYTIDNG
+96 
-108 WYSNDP
+108 DP
-114 IYDAYGIL
+114 IYNAYDIP

-176 IPATGTDGK
+176 IPATGADGK

-311 TSNMIYTNYNKN
+311 TSNMIYTNYNKS

-330 YGIQLTA
+330 YGIQLKA

-386 KGNQVEIAP
+386 NGNQMEIAP
-395 GETFQ
+395 GKTFQ
-400 YNYNET
+400 YNYNEK
-406 QGFEGREITYVVSGQ
+406 QGFEGREITYVVSGR
-421 PTDALFINYKEVYSN
+421 PTDEMFNDYKEVYSN

-456 TTSTSDYDLAT
+456 TTSTSDYNLAT

-486 VKYCNLQ
+486 VKYGNLQ

-508 SKPKKIA
+508 SEAKKKIA
-515 ELEIISVDQ
+515 ELEIVSVDK
-524 RKEKEGW
+524 RENGSK
-531 IIPSYNYFWDYKY
+531 YYLDYKY
-544 NLSFFYQENE
+544 NLSFFYQEKE
-554 ATPKTN
+554 ATHKTN

-608 YEYKASFTNLK
+608 YEYKASFSELN
-619 HATQPEL
+619 HDTQKEL

-717 NGSFKQNVSHT
+717 NGSFKQNVSYT

-773 ASVDVIDKVMS
+773 ASVNVNQNHKVMS

-834 ARLQQDNHPIV
+834 ARLKQDIHPIV
-845 MNSDDKGN
+845 MNSDDEGN
-853 PSIDQNHNSIKEFEL
+853 PSIDQNHNSIQEFEL

-873 VGFYPEQI
+873 VGFYPERI
-881 DNSNSKSIHVYDTF
+881 DDKSIHVYDTF

-915 AKPEAG
+915 AKPEES

-949 EENTP
+949 KENTP

>member
-1 MRKIIN
+1 MRIIIN
-7 FMFALAAVAFL
+7 LMFALAAVAFL

-24 QPVVKP
+24 
-30 KQPVVKPKSFYKG
+30 QPVVKPKSFYKG

-96 REGTIDYTIDNG
+96 REGDIDYTIDNG
-108 WYSNDP
+108 VWGLSKDP
-114 IYDAYGIL
+114 IYKAYDIP

-130 EGYTTLIVKVKDDWK
+130 EGYTTLIVKVKDDWT
-145 PVMKQYLSQ
+145 PVIEQNLSLKK
-154 DETLNYIANSIESVQ
+154 TLDYITKSIESVQ
-169 ILTDGVY
+169 ILTEGVY

-211 RAVPGWNSYEVIRS
+211 RAVPGWDSYEVIRS

-311 TSNMIYTNYNKN
+311 TSNMIYTNYNKSH
-323 YAPSLGL
+323 APSLGL
-330 YGIQLTA
+330 YGIQLKA
-337 TATPAAGDEYTVE
+337 TATPATGDEYAVE

-377 GGLEPLLDA
+377 GGLKPLLDA
-386 KGNQVEIAP
+386 NGHQVEIAP
-395 GETFQ
+395 GKTFQ
-400 YNYNET
+400 YNYKVK

-481 LVNTH
+481 LVNTY
-486 VKYCNLQ
+486 VKYVNLQ
-493 AGSKLAFYRYDVDRN
+493 AGSKLAFYRYDVDHRY
-508 SKPKKIA
+508 SEAKKIA
-515 ELEIISVDQ
+515 ELEIESVDK
-524 RKEKEGW
+524 RENDSK
-531 IIPSYNYFWDYKY
+531 YYLDYKY
-544 NLSFFYQENE
+544 NLSFFNQENK
-554 ATPKTN
+554 ATHKTN

-579 KEIDFNGFK
+579 NEIDFNGFN

-608 YEYKASFTNLK
+608 YEYKASFSNLK

-634 VHKTTPDLTDKAITL
+634 VHKTTPGLTDKAITL

-692 NKEQSESEEVGLA
+692 NKEQRESEEVGLA

-749 KTYRDNDG
+749 KTYRADG
-757 SYNTY
+757 TYNTY

-773 ASVDVIDKVMS
+773 ASVDVNDNHKVMS
-784 EYVFTSNGKKGRYYQ
+784 EYVFTSNNGKKGRYYQ

-834 ARLQQDNHPIV
+834 ARLEQDTHPIV
-845 MNSDDKGN
+845 MNSDADGN

-902 DGNLDVTYIVRLY
+902 YGNLDVTYIVRLY

>member
-7 FMFALAAVAFL
+7 LMFALAAVAFL

-30 KQPVVKPKSFYKG
+30 KSFYER

-84 GIWQCGYTDDGK
+84 GIWQCGYTADGE
-96 REGTIDYTIDNG
+96 REGDIDYTIENG
-108 WYSNDP
+108 VWGLSKDP
-114 IYDAYGIL
+114 IYKAYDIP

-145 PVMKQYLSQ
+145 PVMKQNLSQ

-176 IPATGTDGK
+176 IPATGADGK

-311 TSNMIYTNYNKN
+311 TSNMIYTNYNKSH
-323 YAPSLGL
+323 APSLGL

-337 TATPAAGDEYTVE
+337 TATPAAAGNEYTVE

-360 TGNEIDQRFKV
+360 TGNEIDQQFKV

-377 GGLEPLLDA
+377 GGLKPLLDA
-386 KGNQVEIAP
+386 NGNQVKIAP
-395 GETFQ
+395 GETFE
-400 YNYNET
+400 YNYNEK

-446 PDEGLRLSIG
+446 PNEGLRLSIG

-481 LVNTH
+481 LVKTH
-486 VKYCNLQ
+486 VRYGNLK

-508 SKPKKIA
+508 SEAKEIA
-515 ELEIISVDQ
+515 ELEIVSVDK
-524 RKEKEGW
+524 RENDSK
-531 IIPSYNYFWDYKY
+531 YYLDYKY
-544 NLSFFYQENE
+544 NLSFFNQEHE

-608 YEYKASFTNLK
+608 YEYKASFSNLK

-692 NKEQSESEEVGLA
+692 NKEQRESEEVGLA

-762 GSPINTTYKLK
+762 GSPIKTTYKLK
-773 ASVDVIDKVMS
+773 ASVEVNENEKVMS

-799 TDLKITADGTDNYEI
+799 TKLKITADGTDNYEI

-823 DRAMEIVPQYM
+823 DRDRAMEIVPQYM

-868 VDRPG
+868 VDRPD
-873 VGFYPEQI
+873 VGFYPERI
-881 DNSNSKSIHVYDTF
+881 DDKSIHVYDTF

-902 DGNLDVTYIVRLY
+902 YGNLDVTYIVRLY

-949 EENTP
+949 KENTP

>member
-1 MRKIIN
+1 
-7 FMFALAAVAFL
+7 MFALAAVAFL

-24 QPVVKP
+24 QPA
-30 KQPVVKPKSFYKG
+30 QPVVKPKSFYER

-48 TNANGG
+48 TNANGDP
-54 TVTSNLADPATDP
+54 VTSNLADPATDP

-84 GIWQCGYTDDGK
+84 GIWQCGYTADGK
-96 REGTIDYTIDNG
+96 REGDIDYTIDNG
-108 WYSNDP
+108 VFGLSKDP
-114 IYDAYGIL
+114 IYKAYDIP
-122 EGDYKPNE
+122 EGDYKPKE

-145 PVMKQYLSQ
+145 PVMKQNLSQ

-176 IPATGTDGK
+176 IPATGADGK

-311 TSNMIYTNYNKN
+311 TSNIIYTNYNKN

-337 TATPAAGDEYTVE
+337 TATPATGDEYTVD
-350 LKWTSTLNEI
+350 LKWTSTLNKI

-377 GGLEPLLDA
+377 GGLKPLLDA
-386 KGNQVEIAP
+386 NGNQVEIAP
-395 GETFQ
+395 GETFE
-400 YNYNET
+400 YNYNVK

-486 VKYCNLQ
+486 VKYGNLQ

-508 SKPKKIA
+508 SEAKKKIA
-515 ELEIISVDQ
+515 ELEIVSVDK
-524 RKEKEGW
+524 RENGSK
-531 IIPSYNYFWDYKY
+531 YYLDYKY
-544 NLSFFYQENE
+544 NLSFSDQEKE

-608 YEYKASFTNLK
+608 YEYKASFSELD
-619 HATQPEL
+619 HATQKEL

-658 STRIYKGEH
+658 STRIHKGEH

-762 GSPINTTYKLK
+762 GSPIKTTYKLK

-834 ARLQQDNHPIV
+834 DRLKQDTHPIV
-845 MNSDDKGN
+845 MNSDDEGN

-873 VGFYPEQI
+873 VGFYPERI
-881 DNSNSKSIHVYDTF
+881 DDKSIHVYDTF

>member
-1 MRKIIN
+1 
-7 FMFALAAVAFL
+7 MFALAAVAFL

-24 QPVVKP
+24 QPVV
-30 KQPVVKPKSFYKG
+30 QPKSFYEGK
-43 RTYTW
+43 TYTW

-84 GIWQCGYTDDGK
+84 GIWQCGYTADGK
-96 REGTIDYTIDNG
+96 REGDIDYTIDNG
-108 WYSNDP
+108 FLGLSKDP
-114 IYDAYGIL
+114 IYNAYDIP

-145 PVMKQYLSQ
+145 PVMKQNLSQ
-154 DETLNYIANSIESVQ
+154 NETLNYIANSIESVQ

-176 IPATGTDGK
+176 IPATGADGK

-330 YGIQLTA
+330 YGIQLKA

-350 LKWTSTLNEI
+350 LKWTSSLNEI
-360 TGNEIDQRFKV
+360 TGNEFDQRFKV

-386 KGNQVEIAP
+386 NGNQVEIAP

-400 YNYNET
+400 YKYNVK

-421 PTDALFINYKEVYSN
+421 PTDALFINYNEVYSN

-486 VKYCNLQ
+486 VKYGNLQ

-508 SKPKKIA
+508 SEAKKKIA
-515 ELEIISVDQ
+515 ELEIVSVDK
-524 RKEKEGW
+524 RKNGSK
-531 IIPSYNYFWDYKY
+531 YYLDYKY
-544 NLSFFYQENE
+544 NLSFFYQEKE
-554 ATPKTN
+554 ATHKTN

-598 STATNDHPAS
+598 STATNEHPAS
-608 YEYKASFTNLK
+608 YEYKASFSNLN
-619 HATQPEL
+619 HSTQPEL

-634 VHKTTPDLTDKAITL
+634 VHKTTPGLTDKAITL

-692 NKEQSESEEVGLA
+692 NKEQSKSEEVGLA

-773 ASVDVIDKVMS
+773 ASVDVIDRVMS

-834 ARLQQDNHPIV
+834 DRLQQDTHPIV
-845 MNSDDKGN
+845 MNSDDEGN
-853 PSIDQNHNSIKEFEL
+853 PIIDQNHNSIQEFEL
-868 VDRPG
+868 VGRPG

-881 DNSNSKSIHVYDTF
+881 DSKSIHVYDTF

>member
-7 FMFALAAVAFL
+7 LMFALAAVAFL

-24 QPVVKP
+24 QPVVKNA
-30 KQPVVKPKSFYKG
+30 QPVVMTKSFYEDK
-43 RTYTW
+43 TYTW

-54 TVTSNLADPATDP
+54 TVTSKLADPATDP

-84 GIWQCGYTDDGK
+84 GIWQCGYTDDGQ
-96 REGTIDYTIDNG
+96 REGTIDYNVKN
-108 WYSNDP
+108 NDA
-114 IYDAYGIL
+114 INKAYGIL

-197 GNANRLFFM
+197 GSASRLFFM
-206 TKGRG
+206 SKGRG
-211 RAVPGWNSYEVIRS
+211 REWDKTVIHN

-240 VSGGQVVENFY
+240 VSNSGQLVENFY
-251 TKLVDGDIFKVEHDC
+251 ARLVNGEFFKVEHDC
-266 SSVPGNEHYFC
+266 PTVAGKKHYFF
-277 MMGAKGTKKFDVT
+277 MESESSTKKYDVT
-290 DLIVTIPDYRLW
+290 DLIVTVPDYRLW
-302 YWNQRDKQG
+302 QWDDRDYQRDYQG
-311 TSNMIYTNYNKN
+311 STKSKYTNYNKS

-337 TATPAAGDEYTVE
+337 TATPATGDEYTVDQ
-350 LKWTSTLNEI
+350 KWTSTLNEI
-360 TGNEIDQRFKV
+360 TGNEINQRFKV

-377 GGLEPLLDA
+377 GRLEPLLDA
-386 KGNQVEIAP
+386 NGNQVKIAP
-395 GETFQ
+395 GETFE
-400 YNYNET
+400 YNYKVK
-406 QGFEGREITYVVSGQ
+406 QGIEGREITYVVSGQ

-486 VKYCNLQ
+486 VKYGNLQ

-508 SKPKKIA
+508 SEAKKKIA
-515 ELEIISVDQ
+515 ELEIVSVDK
-524 RKEKEGW
+524 RENGSK
-531 IIPSYNYFWDYKY
+531 YYLDYKY
-544 NLSFFYQENE
+544 NLSFFYQKNE
-554 ATPKTN
+554 ATPKAN

-567 LETNYDYTENTT
+567 LETNSSYTDNTT
-579 KEIDFNGFK
+579 KEIDFNGFN

-608 YEYKASFTNLK
+608 YEYKASFSNLN
-619 HATQPEL
+619 HSTQPEL

-649 EDVENDNVC
+649 EDVENDSVC
-658 STRIYKGEH
+658 STRIHKGEL

-834 ARLQQDNHPIV
+834 ARLQQDTHPIV
-845 MNSDDKGN
+845 MNSDADGN
-853 PSIDQNHNSIKEFEL
+853 PIIDQNHNSIQEFEL
-868 VDRPG
+868 VGRPG

-881 DNSNSKSIHVYDTF
+881 DSKSIHVYDTF

-949 EENTP
+949 EKDTP

>member
-1 MRKIIN
+1 
-7 FMFALAAVAFL
+7 MFALAAVAFL

-30 KQPVVKPKSFYKG
+30 KSFYEG

-54 TVTSNLADPATDP
+54 AVTSNLADPATDP

-84 GIWQCGYTDDGK
+84 GIWQCGYTADGE
-96 REGTIDYTIDNG
+96 REGTIDYTVKNKDAINK
-108 WYSNDP
+108 
-114 IYDAYGIL
+114 AYGISA
-122 EGDYKPNE
+122 GNYKPNK
-130 EGYTTLIVKVKDDWK
+130 EGYTTLLVKVKDSWK
-145 PVMKQYLSQ
+145 PRDGQDLSNE
-154 DETLNYIANSIESVQ
+154 ETLNYIAEAIESVQ
-169 ILTDGVY
+169 ILTDGIY
-176 IPATGTDGK
+176 IPATE
-185 KNPNPGAVYRLS
+185 KNKNPGAVYRLS

-206 TKGRG
+206 SKGRG
-211 RAVPGWNSYEVIRS
+211 REWDKTVIHN

-266 SSVPGNEHYFC
+266 GSVPGNEHYFC

-302 YWNQRDKQG
+302 QWDDRDYQEG
-311 TSNMIYTNYNKN
+311 TKSKYTNYNKSH
-323 YAPSLGL
+323 APSLGL
-330 YGIQLTA
+330 YGIQLKA
-337 TATPAAGDEYTVE
+337 TATPAAGDKYTVE

-371 WVRAED
+371 WVRAVD

-386 KGNQVEIAP
+386 NGKQVEIAP
-395 GETFQ
+395 GETFE
-400 YNYNET
+400 YNYKVE
-406 QGFEGREITYVVSGQ
+406 QGLEGREITYVVSGQ

-486 VKYCNLQ
+486 VKYENLQAGQAGQ

-508 SKPKKIA
+508 SEPKKIA
-515 ELEIISVDQ
+515 ELEIVSVDKREEGLL
-524 RKEKEGW
+524 RKR
-531 IIPSYNYFWDYKY
+531 YYLDYKY
-544 NLSFFYQENE
+544 NLSFSNQENE
-554 ATPKTN
+554 ATHKTN
-560 LTGATYS
+560 LKEATYS
-567 LETNYDYTENTT
+567 LKTNSSYTDNTT
-579 KEIDFNGFK
+579 NEIDFNVFN

-598 STATNDHPAS
+598 STATNKHPAS
-608 YEYKASFTNLK
+608 YEYKASFSNLK

-634 VHKTTPDLTDKAITL
+634 VHKTTPGLTDKAITL

-658 STRIYKGEH
+658 STRIHKGEL

-686 SVGKIR
+686 SVDKIR

-717 NGSFKQNVSHT
+717 NGSFRRNVSHT

-749 KTYRDNDG
+749 KTYRADG
-757 SYNTY
+757 TYNTY

-773 ASVDVIDKVMS
+773 ASVEVNENEKVMS
-784 EYVFTSNGKKGRYYQ
+784 KYVFTSNGKKGRYYQ
-799 TDLKITADGTDNYEI
+799 TGLKITADGTDNYEI

-823 DRAMEIVPQYM
+823 ADRAMEIVPQYM
-834 ARLQQDNHPIV
+834 ARLQQDTHPIV

-873 VGFYPEQI
+873 VGFYPERI
-881 DNSNSKSIHVYDTF
+881 DDKSIHVYDTF

-929 TTPILAKEYYIGEAT
+929 TTPILEKEYYIGEAT

-949 EENTP
+949 KENTP

>member
-7 FMFALAAVAFL
+7 LMFALAAVAFL

-30 KQPVVKPKSFYKG
+30 KSFYEG

-48 TNANGG
+48 TNANNG

-84 GIWQCGYTDDGK
+84 GIWQCGYTEDGK
-96 REGTIDYTIDNG
+96 REGTIDYKVTRDDYLNA
-108 WYSNDP
+108 
-114 IYDAYGIL
+114 IYDIPT
-122 EGDYKPNE
+122 GDYKPNE
-130 EGYTTLIVKVKDDWK
+130 EGYTTLIVKVKNTWI
-145 PVMKQYLSQ
+145 PRLSKNLTT
-154 DETLNYIANSIESVQ
+154 DATLNYIAESIESVQ

-176 IPATGTDGK
+176 IPSSGANGK
-185 KNPNPGAVYRLS
+185 TNPNPGAVYRLS
-197 GNANRLFFM
+197 GSACRLFFM
-206 TKGRG
+206 SKGRG
-211 RAVPGWNSYEVIRS
+211 REYKGYVINE

-240 VSGGQVVENFY
+240 SSNSNFVVENFY
-251 TKLVDGDIFKVEHDC
+251 ADLVGGKTFSVEHDC
-266 SSVPGNEHYFC
+266 ASVAGKKHYFC
-277 MMGAKGTKKFDVT
+277 MESASSTKSFDVT
-290 DLIVTIPDYRLW
+290 DLIVTIPDYRLKS
-302 YWNQRDKQG
+302 WNQRDKDNG
-311 TSNMIYTNYNKN
+311 TKSKYTNYHKS

-330 YGIQLTA
+330 YGIQLKA

-386 KGNQVEIAP
+386 NGNQVEIAP

-400 YNYNET
+400 YNYNVK

-421 PTDALFINYKEVYSN
+421 PTDALFINYKEAYSN

-446 PDEGLRLSIG
+446 PDEGLRLNIG

-486 VKYCNLQ
+486 VRYGNLK
-493 AGSKLAFYRYDVDRN
+493 AGSKLAFYRYDVDHN
-508 SKPKKIA
+508 SEAKKIA
-515 ELEIISVDQ
+515 ELEIVSVNKRED
-524 RKEKEGW
+524 GW
-531 IIPSYNYFWDYKY
+531 FYNKQYYLDFKY

-567 LETNYDYTENTT
+567 LKTNSSYTDNTT
-579 KEIDFNGFK
+579 NEIDFNGFN

-598 STATNDHPAS
+598 STATNEHPAS
-608 YEYKASFTNLK
+608 YEYKASFSNLN
-619 HATQPEL
+619 HSTQTEL

-658 STRIYKGEH
+658 STRIHKGEH

-686 SVGKIR
+686 NVNQIR
-692 NKEQSESEEVGLA
+692 NQEQNQAEEVGLA

-717 NGSFKQNVSHT
+717 NGKFKQNISHT
-728 EIPQIHDASAKVGKN
+728 ETPHIHDASAKVGKN
-743 DYVSVI
+743 DYVSVV
-749 KTYRDNDG
+749 KTYRADG
-757 SYNTY
+757 TYNTY

-773 ASVDVIDKVMS
+773 ASVDVNNKMMS

-834 ARLQQDNHPIV
+834 ARLNQDTHPIV
-845 MNSDDKGN
+845 MNSDDEGN
-853 PSIDQNHNSIKEFEL
+853 PAIDENHNNMQEFEL
-868 VDRPG
+868 VGRSG

-881 DNSNSKSIHVYDTF
+881 DSKSIHVYDTF
-895 GASDVSE
+895 GASDVAE
-902 DGNLDVTYIVRLY
+902 DGDLNVTYIVRLY
-915 AKPEAG
+915 AKPEAS

-929 TTPILAKEYYIGEAT
+929 KTPVLAKEYYIGEAT
-944 ITVSF
+944 ITVAF
-949 EENTP
+949 EEMTP

-961 AETKTPVRVQ
+961 AETKTPARVQ

-979 SDTPFSGMN
+979 SDTPFSGVN
-988 VVITTYTDGSH
+988 VVVTTYTDGSH
-999 STAKRAY
+999 STAKRTY

>member
-1 MRKIIN
+1 M
-7 FMFALAAVAFL
+7 
-18 SATLNA
+18 
-24 QPVVKP
+24 
-30 KQPVVKPKSFYKG
+30 
-43 RTYTW
+43 
-48 TNANGG
+48 
-54 TVTSNLADPATDP
+54 
-67 RQIMALLKEV
+67 
-77 YTNKEIP
+77 
-84 GIWQCGYTDDGK
+84 
-96 REGTIDYTIDNG
+96 
-108 WYSNDP
+108 
-114 IYDAYGIL
+114 
-122 EGDYKPNE
+122 
-130 EGYTTLIVKVKDDWK
+130 
-145 PVMKQYLSQ
+145 
-154 DETLNYIANSIESVQ
+154 
-169 ILTDGVY
+169 
-176 IPATGTDGK
+176 
-185 KNPNPGAVYRLS
+185 
-197 GNANRLFFM
+197 
-206 TKGRG
+206 
-211 RAVPGWNSYEVIRS
+211 
-225 YAPFN
+225 
-230 GMFEEYSPVA
+230 
-240 VSGGQVVENFY
+240 
-251 TKLVDGDIFKVEHDC
+251 
-266 SSVPGNEHYFC
+266 
-277 MMGAKGTKKFDVT
+277 T
-290 DLIVTIPDYRLW
+290 DLIVTVPDYRLW
-302 YWNQRDKQG
+302 QWDDRDYQEG
-311 TSNMIYTNYNKN
+311 TKSNYTNYHKSH
-323 YAPSLGL
+323 APSLGL
-330 YGIQLTA
+330 YGIQLKA
-337 TATPAAGDEYTVE
+337 TATPAAGDEYTVD

-386 KGNQVEIAP
+386 NGNQVEIAP
-395 GETFQ
+395 GKPFQ
-400 YNYNET
+400 YNYNEK
-406 QGFEGREITYVVSGQ
+406 QDEEGREITYVVSGW
-421 PTDALFINYKEVYSN
+421 PTDKMFNDYKEVYSN
-436 DDKVFIPGLD
+436 DDKVFIPGRD

-486 VKYCNLQ
+486 VQYGNLQ
-493 AGSKLAFYRYDVDRN
+493 KGSKLAFYRYDVDHRK
-508 SKPKKIA
+508 SEAKKIA
-515 ELEIISVDQ
+515 ELEIESVVK
-524 RKEKEGW
+524 REEGLLLW
-531 IIPSYNYFWDYKY
+531 KSYYLDYKY
-544 NLSFFYQENE
+544 KLSFFNQANE
-554 ATPKTN
+554 ATPKAN
-560 LTGATYS
+560 LTEATYS
-567 LETNYDYTENTT
+567 LETNYNYTENTT
-579 KEIDFNGFK
+579 NEIDFNGFN

-608 YEYKASFTNLK
+608 YEYKASFANLN

-649 EDVENDNVC
+649 EDVENDDVC
-658 STRIYKGEH
+658 STRIHKGEL

-686 SVGKIR
+686 SVDKIR

-773 ASVDVIDKVMS
+773 ASVDVLDKVMS

-814 VKYRVWRQT
+814 VKYRVWRKT

-834 ARLQQDNHPIV
+834 DRLKQDTHPIV
-845 MNSDDKGN
+845 MNSDDEGN
-853 PSIDQNHNSIKEFEL
+853 PSIDQNHNNMQEFEL
-868 VDRPG
+868 VGRPD
-873 VGFYPEQI
+873 VGFYPRQI
-881 DNSNSKSIHVYDTF
+881 DSKSIHVYDTF

-915 AKPEAG
+915 AKPEAS

>member
-7 FMFALAAVAFL
+7 LMFALAAVAFL

-24 QPVVKP
+24 E
-30 KQPVVKPKSFYKG
+30 PVVKPKSFYEG

-84 GIWQCGYTDDGK
+84 GIWQCGYTADGK

-145 PVMKQYLSQ
+145 PVMKQNLSQ
-154 DETLNYIANSIESVQ
+154 NETLNYIANSIESVQ

-176 IPATGTDGK
+176 IPATGADGK

-330 YGIQLTA
+330 YGIQLKA
-337 TATPAAGDEYTVE
+337 TATPAARDEYTVE
-350 LKWTSTLNEI
+350 LKWTSTLNDI
-360 TGNEIDQRFKV
+360 TGNEFDQRFKV

-377 GGLEPLLDA
+377 GGLEPLLDTN
-386 KGNQVEIAP
+386 GNQVEIAP
-395 GETFQ
+395 GKTFQ
-400 YNYNET
+400 YNYNVK

-421 PTDALFINYKEVYSN
+421 PTDAFFINYKEAYSN

-446 PDEGLRLSIG
+446 PDEGLRLNIG

-486 VKYCNLQ
+486 VKYGNLQ

-508 SKPKKIA
+508 SEAKKIA
-515 ELEIISVDQ
+515 ELEIESVDK
-524 RKEKEGW
+524 REDGSK
-531 IIPSYNYFWDYKY
+531 YYLDYKY

-554 ATPKTN
+554 ASPKTN

-579 KEIDFNGFK
+579 NEIDFNGFN

-608 YEYKASFTNLK
+608 YEYKASFSNLN
-619 HATQPEL
+619 HSTQPEL

-658 STRIYKGEH
+658 STRIHKGEH

-834 ARLQQDNHPIV
+834 DRLQQDTHPIV

-881 DNSNSKSIHVYDTF
+881 DNKSIHVYDTF

>member
-7 FMFALAAVAFL
+7 LMFALAAVAFL

-24 QPVVKP
+24 QPA
-30 KQPVVKPKSFYKG
+30 QPVVKPKSFYEG

-54 TVTSNLADPATDP
+54 AVTSNLADPATDP

-84 GIWQCGYTDDGK
+84 GIWQCGYTKDGQ

-108 WYSNDP
+108 FLGLSKDP
-114 IYDAYGIL
+114 IYNAYDIP

-145 PVMKQYLSQ
+145 PVIKQYLSQ

-176 IPATGTDGK
+176 IPATGADGK

-311 TSNMIYTNYNKN
+311 TSNMIYTNYNKS

-330 YGIQLTA
+330 YGIQLKA
-337 TATPAAGDEYTVE
+337 TATPAAGEEYNVE

-386 KGNQVEIAP
+386 NGNQVEIAP

-400 YNYNET
+400 YNYKVK
-406 QGFEGREITYVVSGQ
+406 QGFEGREITYVVSGR
-421 PTDALFINYKEVYSN
+421 PTDKMFNDYKEVYSN

-446 PDEGLRLSIG
+446 PNEGLRLSIG

-481 LVNTH
+481 LVKTH
-486 VKYCNLQ
+486 VRYGNLK
-493 AGSKLAFYRYDVDRN
+493 AGSKLAFYRYDVDHRY
-508 SKPKKIA
+508 SEAKKIA
-515 ELEIISVDQ
+515 ELEIVSVEK
-524 RKEKEGW
+524 RKNGSK
-531 IIPSYNYFWDYKY
+531 YYLDYKY
-544 NLSFFYQENE
+544 NLSFFYQENK

-579 KEIDFNGFK
+579 NEIDFNGFN

-608 YEYKASFTNLK
+608 YEYKASFSELNP
-619 HATQPEL
+619 ATQPEL

-717 NGSFKQNVSHT
+717 NGSFKQNVSYT

-773 ASVDVIDKVMS
+773 ASVDVIDRVMS

-845 MNSDDKGN
+845 MNSDDEGN
-853 PSIDQNHNSIKEFEL
+853 PSIDQNHNNMQEFEL
-868 VDRPG
+868 VGRPG

-881 DNSNSKSIHVYDTF
+881 DSKSIHVYDTF

>member
-7 FMFALAAVAFL
+7 LMFALAAVAFL

-30 KQPVVKPKSFYKG
+30 KSFYEG

-48 TNANGG
+48 TNANNGIE
-54 TVTSNLADPATDP
+54 TSNLADPATDP

-84 GIWQCGYTDDGK
+84 GIWQCGYTKDGQ
-96 REGTIDYTIDNG
+96 REGTIDYKVTR
-108 WYSNDP
+108 NDYLNA
-114 IYDAYGIL
+114 IYDIPTGN
-122 EGDYKPNE
+122 YKPKE
-130 EGYTTLIVKVKDDWK
+130 EGYTTLIVKVKDTWTPSLEND
-145 PVMKQYLSQ
+145 LSKK
-154 DETLNYIANSIESVQ
+154 ETLEYIANSIESVQ
-169 ILTDGVY
+169 ILTEGIY
-176 IPATGTDGK
+176 IPTIGADGK
-185 KNPNPGAVYRLS
+185 KNPNPGAIYRLS

-206 TKGRG
+206 SKGRG
-211 RAVPGWNSYEVIRS
+211 RARVNTNIFGFVTSVETVHD

-277 MMGAKGTKKFDVT
+277 MMGAQGTKKFDVT
-290 DLIVTIPDYRLW
+290 DLIVTIPDYRFW

-311 TSNMIYTNYNKN
+311 SMDINYTNYHKS

-330 YGIQLTA
+330 YGIQLKA

-350 LKWTSTLNEI
+350 LKWTSSLNEI
-360 TGNEIDQRFKV
+360 TGNEFDQRFKV

-377 GGLEPLLDA
+377 GGLESLLDA
-386 KGNQVEIAP
+386 NGNQVEIAP

-400 YNYNET
+400 YNYNVK

-421 PTDALFINYKEVYSN
+421 PTDALFINYKEAYSN

-486 VKYCNLQ
+486 VRYGNLK

-508 SKPKKIA
+508 GEPKKIA

-531 IIPSYNYFWDYKY
+531 IIPSYNYFLDYKY

-567 LETNYDYTENTT
+567 LKTNSSYTDNTT
-579 KEIDFNGFK
+579 NEIDFNGFN

-598 STATNDHPAS
+598 STATNDHPAT
-608 YEYKASFTNLK
+608 YEYKASFSNLN
-619 HATQPEL
+619 HSTQPEL

-658 STRIYKGEH
+658 STRIHKGEH

-743 DYVSVI
+743 DYVPVI
-749 KTYRDNDG
+749 KTYRADG
-757 SYNTY
+757 TYNTY
-762 GSPINTTYKLK
+762 GSPINATYKLK
-773 ASVDVIDKVMS
+773 ASVDVNDKVMS

-834 ARLQQDNHPIV
+834 ARLQQDTHPIV
-845 MNSDDKGN
+845 MNSDDEGN
-853 PSIDQNHNSIKEFEL
+853 PSIDQNHNNIQEFEL
-868 VDRPG
+868 VGRPG
-873 VGFYPEQI
+873 DGFYPEQI
-881 DNSNSKSIHVYDTF
+881 DSKSIHVYDTF

-915 AKPEAG
+915 AKPEAS
-921 NTSARAKA
+921 NTSARARA

>member
-1 MRKIIN
+1 
-7 FMFALAAVAFL
+7 MFALAAVAFL

-24 QPVVKP
+24 QPVVKH
-30 KQPVVKPKSFYKG
+30 KSFYEG

-48 TNANGG
+48 TNANDG

-84 GIWQCGYTDDGK
+84 GIWQCGYTADGE
-96 REGTIDYTIDNG
+96 REGTIDYTVKNKDAINK
-108 WYSNDP
+108 
-114 IYDAYGIL
+114 AYGISA
-122 EGDYKPNE
+122 GNYKPNE
-130 EGYTTLIVKVKDDWK
+130 EGYTTLLVKVKDDWK

-176 IPATGTDGK
+176 IPATGADGK

-311 TSNMIYTNYNKN
+311 TSNMIYTNYHKS

-330 YGIQLTA
+330 YGIQLKA
-337 TATPAAGDEYTVE
+337 TATPAADNEYTVE

-360 TGNEIDQRFKV
+360 TGNEINQRFKV

-386 KGNQVEIAP
+386 NGNQVEIAP

-400 YNYNET
+400 YNYNYNEK
-406 QGFEGREITYVVSGQ
+406 QGSEGREITYVVSGR
-421 PTDALFINYKEVYSN
+421 PTDEMFNDYKEVYSN

-486 VKYCNLQ
+486 VKYGNLQ
-493 AGSKLAFYRYDVDRN
+493 AGSKLAFYRYDVDHRY
-508 SKPKKIA
+508 SEAKKIA
-515 ELEIISVDQ
+515 ELEIVSVDK
-524 RKEKEGW
+524 RENGSK
-531 IIPSYNYFWDYKY
+531 YYLDYKY
-544 NLSFFYQENE
+544 NLSFFNQKNE

-598 STATNDHPAS
+598 STATNDHPAT
-608 YEYKASFTNLK
+608 YEYRASFTNLN

-692 NKEQSESEEVGLA
+692 NKEQRESEEVGLA

-773 ASVDVIDKVMS
+773 ASVDVIDRVMS

-834 ARLQQDNHPIV
+834 ARLQQDTHPIV

-949 EENTP
+949 EKNTP

>member
-1 MRKIIN
+1 
-7 FMFALAAVAFL
+7 MFALAAVAFL

-30 KQPVVKPKSFYKG
+30 KQPVVKPKSFYEG

-54 TVTSNLADPATDP
+54 PVTSNLADPATDP

-84 GIWQCGYTDDGK
+84 GIWQCGYTADGK
-96 REGTIDYTIDNG
+96 REGDIDYNVTR
-108 WYSNDP
+108 NDYLNA
-114 IYDAYGIL
+114 IYDIPTGN
-122 EGDYKPNE
+122 YKPKD
-130 EGYTTLIVKVKDDWK
+130 EGYTTLIVKVKDNWTPSLEND
-145 PVMKQYLSQ
+145 LSKK
-154 DETLNYIANSIESVQ
+154 ETLEYIANSIESVQ
-169 ILTDGVY
+169 ILTEGIY
-176 IPATGTDGK
+176 IPSTGADGK
-185 KNPNPGAVYRLS
+185 KNPNPGAIYRLS

-206 TKGRG
+206 SKGRG
-211 RAVPGWNSYEVIRS
+211 RAKVNKIFGFVTSVETVHD

-277 MMGAKGTKKFDVT
+277 MMGAQGTKKFDVT
-290 DLIVTIPDYRLW
+290 DLIVTIPDYRFW
-302 YWNQRDKQG
+302 YWNKRDKQG
-311 TSNMIYTNYNKN
+311 SMDINYTNYHKS

-330 YGIQLTA
+330 YGIQLKA
-337 TATPAAGDEYTVE
+337 TATPATGDEYTVK
-350 LKWTSTLNEI
+350 LKWTSTLNKI

-371 WVRAED
+371 WVRAVD
-377 GGLEPLLDA
+377 GGLKPLLDA
-386 KGNQVEIAP
+386 NRHQVEIAP
-395 GETFQ
+395 GETFE
-400 YNYNET
+400 YNYNEK

-481 LVNTH
+481 LVNTY
-486 VKYCNLQ
+486 VKYVNLQ
-493 AGSKLAFYRYDVDRN
+493 AGSKLAFYRYDVDHRN
-508 SKPKKIA
+508 SEAKKIA
-515 ELEIISVDQ
+515 ELEIKSVDK
-524 RKEKEGW
+524 RENDSK
-531 IIPSYNYFWDYKY
+531 YYLDYKY
-544 NLSFFYQENE
+544 NLSFFNQENK
-554 ATPKTN
+554 ATHKTN

-608 YEYKASFTNLK
+608 YEYKASFSELN
-619 HATQPEL
+619 HDTQKEL

-658 STRIYKGEH
+658 STRIYKGEL

-672 IQFTLDQDRRIAEY
+672 IQFKLDQDRRIAEY
-686 SVGKIR
+686 SVDKIR

-728 EIPQIHDASAKVGKN
+728 EIPQIHDKSAKVGKN

-762 GSPINTTYKLK
+762 GSPIKTTYKLK
-773 ASVDVIDKVMS
+773 ASVEVIDRVMS

-814 VKYRVWRQT
+814 VKYRVWRKT

-834 ARLQQDNHPIV
+834 ARLQQDTHPIV

-881 DNSNSKSIHVYDTF
+881 DNSKSIHVYDTF

-949 EENTP
+949 EKDTP

>member
-30 KQPVVKPKSFYKG
+30 KQPVVKPKSFYEG

-54 TVTSNLADPATDP
+54 PVTSNLADPATDP

-84 GIWQCGYTDDGK
+84 GIWQCGYTDGGI
-96 REGTIDYTIDNG
+96 REGDIDYNVKNEDAINK
-108 WYSNDP
+108 
-114 IYDAYGIL
+114 AYGISA
-122 EGDYKPNE
+122 GNYKPNE
-130 EGYTTLIVKVKDDWK
+130 EGYTTLVVTVKNSWK
-145 PVMKQYLSQ
+145 PNPNNMSENLDKDQTMS
-154 DETLNYIANSIESVQ
+154 YIAEAIESVQ

-176 IPATGTDGK
+176 IPATGADGN

-197 GNANRLFFM
+197 GSASRLFFM
-206 TKGRG
+206 SKGRG
-211 RAVPGWNSYEVIRS
+211 REWDKTVIHN

-240 VSGGQVVENFY
+240 VSNSGQLVENFY
-251 TKLVDGDIFKVEHDC
+251 ARLVNGEFFKVEHDC
-266 SSVPGNEHYFC
+266 PTVAGKKHYFF
-277 MMGAKGTKKFDVT
+277 MESESSTKKYDVT
-290 DLIVTIPDYRLW
+290 DLIVTVPDYRLW
-302 YWNQRDKQG
+302 QWDDRDYQEG
-311 TSNMIYTNYNKN
+311 TKSKYTNYNKS

-330 YGIQLTA
+330 YGIQLKA
-337 TATPAAGDEYTVE
+337 TATPAAGKEYTVE
-350 LKWTSTLNEI
+350 LKWTSTLNKI

-377 GGLEPLLDA
+377 GGLKPLLDA
-386 KGNQVEIAP
+386 NGNQVEIAP

-400 YNYNET
+400 YHYNEK
-406 QGFEGREITYVVSGQ
+406 QGKEGREITYVVSGR
-421 PTDALFINYKEVYSN
+421 PTDKMFNDYKEVYSN

-486 VKYCNLQ
+486 VKYGNLQ

-508 SKPKKIA
+508 SEAKEIA
-515 ELEIISVDQ
+515 ELEIVSVDK
-524 RKEKEGW
+524 RKNGSK
-531 IIPSYNYFWDYKY
+531 YYLDYKY
-544 NLSFFYQENE
+544 NLRFFNQKNE

-560 LTGATYS
+560 LTGETYS
-567 LETNYDYTENTT
+567 LETNYDYTEKTT
-579 KEIDFNGFK
+579 NEIDFNGFK

-608 YEYKASFTNLK
+608 YEYKASFSKLN
-619 HATQPEL
+619 HPTQPEL

-717 NGSFKQNVSHT
+717 NGSFKQNVSYT

-749 KTYRDNDG
+749 KTYRADG
-757 SYNTY
+757 TYNTY

-773 ASVDVIDKVMS
+773 ASVDVNDNHKVMS

-834 ARLQQDNHPIV
+834 ARLQQDTHPIV
-845 MNSDDKGN
+845 MNSDDEGN
-853 PSIDQNHNSIKEFEL
+853 PSIDQNHNKMQEFEL
-868 VDRPG
+868 VGRPG

-881 DNSNSKSIHVYDTF
+881 DSKSIHVYDTF

-949 EENTP
+949 KENTP

>member
-7 FMFALAAVAFL
+7 LMFALAAVAFL

-24 QPVVKP
+24 QPA
-30 KQPVVKPKSFYKG
+30 QPVVKPKSFYERK
-43 RTYTW
+43 TYTW
-48 TNANGG
+48 TNANGR
-54 TVTSNLADPATDP
+54 TVTSNLADPATDS

-77 YTNKEIP
+77 YTNKDIP
-84 GIWQCGYTDDGK
+84 GIWQCGYTADGI
-96 REGTIDYTIDNG
+96 REGDIDYTIDNG
-108 WYSNDP
+108 VWGLSKDP
-114 IYDAYGIL
+114 IYKAYDIP
-122 EGDYKPNE
+122 EGDYKPKE

-145 PVMKQYLSQ
+145 PVMKQNLSQ

-176 IPATGTDGK
+176 IPATGADGK

-311 TSNMIYTNYNKN
+311 TSNIIYTNYNKN

-337 TATPAAGDEYTVE
+337 TATPATGDEYTVD
-350 LKWTSTLNEI
+350 LKWTSTLNKI
-360 TGNEIDQRFKV
+360 TGNEIDQQFKV

-386 KGNQVEIAP
+386 NRHQVEIAP
-395 GETFQ
+395 GKTFQ
-400 YNYNET
+400 YNYKVK
-406 QGFEGREITYVVSGQ
+406 QGFEGREITYVVSGR
-421 PTDALFINYKEVYSN
+421 PTDKMFNDYKEVYSN

-481 LVNTH
+481 LVKTH
-486 VKYCNLQ
+486 VRYGNLK
-493 AGSKLAFYRYDVDRN
+493 AGSKLAFYRYDVNRN
-508 SKPKKIA
+508 SEAKEIA
-515 ELEIISVDQ
+515 ELEIVSVDK
-524 RKEKEGW
+524 RKNGSK
-531 IIPSYNYFWDYKY
+531 YYLDYKY
-544 NLSFFYQENE
+544 NLRFFNQKNE

-560 LTGATYS
+560 LTGETYS

-579 KEIDFNGFK
+579 NEIDFNGFN

-608 YEYKASFTNLK
+608 YEYKASFSELNP
-619 HATQPEL
+619 ATQKEL

-634 VHKTTPDLTDKAITL
+634 VHKTTPGLTDKAITL
-649 EDVENDNVC
+649 EDVENDSVC
-658 STRIYKGEH
+658 STRIHKDEL

-686 SVGKIR
+686 SVDKIR
-692 NKEQSESEEVGLA
+692 NKELSESEEVGLA

-773 ASVDVIDKVMS
+773 ASVEVNNNHKVMS

-799 TDLKITADGTDNYEI
+799 TDLKITAYGTDNHEI

-834 ARLQQDNHPIV
+834 ARLQQDTHPIV
-845 MNSDDKGN
+845 MNSDADGN

-902 DGNLDVTYIVRLY
+902 YGNLDVTYIVRLY

>member
-7 FMFALAAVAFL
+7 LMFALAAVAFL

-24 QPVVKP
+24 E
-30 KQPVVKPKSFYKG
+30 PVVKPKSFYKG

-311 TSNMIYTNYNKN
+311 TSNMIYTNYNKSH
-323 YAPSLGL
+323 APSLGL
-330 YGIQLTA
+330 YGIQLKA
-337 TATPAAGDEYTVE
+337 TATPADGDEYTVE

-377 GGLEPLLDA
+377 GGLKPLLDA
-386 KGNQVEIAP
+386 NGNQVEIAP
-395 GETFQ
+395 GKTFQ
-400 YNYNET
+400 YNYNVK

-421 PTDALFINYKEVYSN
+421 PTDEMFNDYKEVYSN

-446 PDEGLRLSIG
+446 PNEGLRLSIG

-481 LVNTH
+481 LVKTH
-486 VKYCNLQ
+486 VRYGNLK
-493 AGSKLAFYRYDVDRN
+493 AGSKLAFYRYDVDRK
-508 SKPKKIA
+508 SEPKKIA
-515 ELEIISVDQ
+515 ELEIVSVDK
-524 RKEKEGW
+524 RENGSK
-531 IIPSYNYFWDYKY
+531 YYLDYKY
-544 NLSFFYQENE
+544 NLSFFNQKNE

-560 LTGATYS
+560 LTGDTYS

-608 YEYKASFTNLK
+608 YEYKASFSNLK

-634 VHKTTPDLTDKAITL
+634 VHKTTPGLTDKAITL

-692 NKEQSESEEVGLA
+692 NKEQRESEEVGLA

-784 EYVFTSNGKKGRYYQ
+784 EYVFTSNNGKKGRYYQ

-845 MNSDDKGN
+845 MNSDDEGN
-853 PSIDQNHNSIKEFEL
+853 PSIDQNHNSIQEFEL
-868 VDRPG
+868 VGRPG
-873 VGFYPEQI
+873 VGFYPKQI
-881 DNSNSKSIHVYDTF
+881 DSKSIHVYDTF

-949 EENTP
+949 KENTP

>member
-1 MRKIIN
+1 
-7 FMFALAAVAFL
+7 MFALAAVAFL

-30 KQPVVKPKSFYKG
+30 KSFYEG

-48 TNANGG
+48 TNANNG

-84 GIWQCGYTDDGK
+84 GIWQCGYTEDGK
-96 REGTIDYTIDNG
+96 REGTIDYKVTRDDYLNA
-108 WYSNDP
+108 
-114 IYDAYGIL
+114 IYDIPT
-122 EGDYKPNE
+122 GDYKPNE
-130 EGYTTLIVKVKDDWK
+130 EGYTTLIVKVKNTWI
-145 PVMKQYLSQ
+145 PRLSKNLTT
-154 DETLNYIANSIESVQ
+154 DATLNYIAESIESVQ

-176 IPATGTDGK
+176 IPSSGANGK
-185 KNPNPGAVYRLS
+185 TNPNPGAVYRLS
-197 GNANRLFFM
+197 GSACRLFFM
-206 TKGRG
+206 SKGRG
-211 RAVPGWNSYEVIRS
+211 REYKGYVINE

-240 VSGGQVVENFY
+240 SSNSNFVVENFY
-251 TKLVDGDIFKVEHDC
+251 ADLVGGKTFSVEHDC
-266 SSVPGNEHYFC
+266 ASVAGKKHYFC
-277 MMGAKGTKKFDVT
+277 MESASSTKSFDVT
-290 DLIVTIPDYRLW
+290 DLIVTIPDYRLKS
-302 YWNQRDKQG
+302 WNQRDKDNG
-311 TSNMIYTNYNKN
+311 TKSKYTNYHKS

-330 YGIQLTA
+330 YGIQLKA

-386 KGNQVEIAP
+386 NGNQVEIAP

-400 YNYNET
+400 YNYNVK

-421 PTDALFINYKEVYSN
+421 PTDALFINYKEAYSN

-446 PDEGLRLSIG
+446 PDEGLRLNIG

-486 VKYCNLQ
+486 VRYGNLK
-493 AGSKLAFYRYDVDRN
+493 AGSKLAFYRYDVDHN
-508 SKPKKIA
+508 SEAKKIA
-515 ELEIISVDQ
+515 ELEIVSVNKRED
-524 RKEKEGW
+524 GW
-531 IIPSYNYFWDYKY
+531 FYNKQYYLDFKY

-567 LETNYDYTENTT
+567 LKTNSSYTDNTT
-579 KEIDFNGFK
+579 NEIDFNGFK

-598 STATNDHPAS
+598 STATNEHPAS
-608 YEYKASFTNLK
+608 YEYKASFSNLN
-619 HATQPEL
+619 HSTQTEL

-634 VHKTTPDLTDKAITL
+634 VHKTTPNLTDKAITL

-658 STRIYKGEH
+658 STRIYKDEH

-686 SVGKIR
+686 NVNQIR
-692 NKEQSESEEVGLA
+692 NQEQNQAEEVGLA

-743 DYVSVI
+743 DYVPVI
-749 KTYRDNDG
+749 KTYRADG
-757 SYNTY
+757 TYNTY
-762 GSPINTTYKLK
+762 GSPINATYKLK
-773 ASVDVIDKVMS
+773 ASVEVNDKVMS

-834 ARLQQDNHPIV
+834 ARLQQDTHPIV
-845 MNSDDKGN
+845 MNSDDEGN
-853 PSIDQNHNSIKEFEL
+853 PSIDQNHNNMQEFEL
-868 VDRPG
+868 VGRPG
-873 VGFYPEQI
+873 DGFYPEQI
-881 DNSNSKSIHVYDTF
+881 DSKSIHVYDTF

-915 AKPEAG
+915 AKPEAS
-921 NTSARAKA
+921 NTSARARA

-961 AETKTPVRVQ
+961 SETKTPVRVQ

>member
-7 FMFALAAVAFL
+7 LMFALAAVAFL

-30 KQPVVKPKSFYKG
+30 KSFYEG

-84 GIWQCGYTDDGK
+84 GIWQCGYTADGK

-145 PVMKQYLSQ
+145 PVMKQNLSQ
-154 DETLNYIANSIESVQ
+154 NETLNYIANSIESVQ

-176 IPATGTDGK
+176 IPATGADGK

-311 TSNMIYTNYNKN
+311 TSNMIYTNYHKS

-330 YGIQLTA
+330 YGIQLKA

-360 TGNEIDQRFKV
+360 TGNEIDQRFRV

-377 GGLEPLLDA
+377 RGLEPLLDA
-386 KGNQVEIAP
+386 NGNQVEIAP

-400 YNYNET
+400 YKYNVK

-421 PTDALFINYKEVYSN
+421 PTDAFFINYKEAYSN
-436 DDKVFIPGLD
+436 DDKVFIPGRD
-446 PDEGLRLSIG
+446 QNEGLRLSIG

-486 VKYCNLQ
+486 VRYGNLK
-493 AGSKLAFYRYDVDRN
+493 ADSKLAFYRYDVDRN
-508 SKPKKIA
+508 SEPKMIA
-515 ELEIISVDQ
+515 ELEIVSVDK
-524 RKEKEGW
+524 RENGSK
-531 IIPSYNYFWDYKY
+531 YYLDYKY
-544 NLSFFYQENE
+544 NLSFFNQENE

-567 LETNYDYTENTT
+567 LETNSSYTDNTT
-579 KEIDFNGFK
+579 NEIDFNGFK

-598 STATNDHPAS
+598 STATNDHPAT
-608 YEYKASFTNLK
+608 YEYKASFSNLN

-799 TDLKITADGTDNYEI
+799 TKLKITADGTDNHEI

-823 DRAMEIVPQYM
+823 DRKMEIVPQYKD
-834 ARLQQDNHPIV
+834 RLQQDTHPIV

-873 VGFYPEQI
+873 VGFYPERI
-881 DNSNSKSIHVYDTF
+881 DDKSIHVYDTF

-949 EENTP
+949 KENTP